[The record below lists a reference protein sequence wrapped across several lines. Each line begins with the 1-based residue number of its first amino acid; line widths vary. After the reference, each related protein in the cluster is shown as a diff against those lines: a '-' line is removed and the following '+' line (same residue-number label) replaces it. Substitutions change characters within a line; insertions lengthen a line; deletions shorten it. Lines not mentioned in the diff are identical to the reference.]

1 MLKWFSNED
10 GAPGQ
15 GALGSPQG
23 GAGAGGGEGG
33 QAALV
38 ELAERLAQT
47 EQLVSQLKE
56 LIREK
61 DGSLRTKDE
70 QLKAEKEACEAKL
83 SKMRL
88 QNKAKVTSLSAQL
101 EELKKGGGAGGQGT
115 PTHSKKGAAEGS
127 EQASRG
133 KILLLRKKVEELEH
147 QLSQRDEELEVKSRE
162 LEDQR
167 QRGADMDAM
176 LVERNR
182 KLSEK
187 EAYIVHLQMGM
198 ATGEQTATPTAQP
211 DTEHRA
217 LPEESGAGSL
227 AELQLLVL
235 SLTRK
240 VGEGDERYSLLQEQ
254 TESLKELLV
263 TEKAAF
269 EDKENMYKQ
278 NIQTFKD
285 IILQKDNK
293 LTEVNQ
299 MHEQEL
305 FKLAAKSDAS
315 ADLEQLLKALK
326 QKLHEKEVVLQGKNQ
341 VIDVLQG
348 EVDSRDQQIKD
359 LVERARRLQVERES
373 LGSKMEAEKHV
384 MRAQLRDL
392 LEKHQGEL
400 RRATECHE
408 AQLAEQEQALRGQL
422 QEELGRTPV
431 SELQTQTQA
440 GSGRD
445 SPATAQR
452 MNELEAQAKLKSEEA
467 SKSEAKFLKM
477 KAWSKSRIRQLE
489 DELRKSQSGRV
500 VPNVTSL
507 RSRITDLEEE
517 REETLWKLEQY
528 DEIKAKNDVLEAKL
542 VVYEEQQRKM
552 ASDLEQVTKR
562 AASQASESGSAD
574 DAQSQV
580 LDWQEMVSEAVTARD
595 RAREEKATMALRMS
609 HMEEERE
616 GLIEDDWFFPGCSD
630 PALASRQQ
638 ELEEELVQARGLTGP
653 HRSGKKMGGTAHQ
666 HSLQED
672 FEFDGKQAF
681 HQDPHSGVSESTA
694 PMEEEGENMG
704 GWWPE
709 YTSPNTGGLRS
720 VVEELELERNQLQE
734 QILGLEDRCQDLEDR
749 LQLQA
754 RIESLQ
760 NESERLQGQLV
771 SLRSQQSRDAEKH
784 HLLVTSLNEQLKG
797 LSDTQECLET
807 SLIEKENTLVKTSE
821 KLELIDSLRDSLKEK
836 EAQHK
841 EVSDKLL
848 QSENNLTEVSAKCST
863 FEKQCSELK
872 TAVADLTHKLS
883 VLKEKT
889 QKQEA
894 TIKTL
899 KNDLDQT
906 NDELDKLNTTHL
918 EERSQLIH
926 NLQSCER
933 EIDNLRDV
941 LSDKDKEILAL
952 SGNMAEYAEQ
962 IMGLKREIKHKDEDL
977 VRIETA
983 LTKSERE
990 AQIIRD
996 SQNSDHQA
1004 LNTRT
1009 ADLVEQLKDAET
1021 ELSKAKEEK
1030 KSRTVEVEELRKQV
1044 EEDKRIILELRGE
1057 IQQHNVGHRNHLL
1070 ECETQISS
1078 LKENVTVASQKLQES
1093 EGLISQL
1100 REASTSSKTLK
1111 DQLQDKEQTYEKE
1124 LKSVEEERHKLRAE
1138 VSKHNDDLK
1147 TLSNQ
1152 LEKQTECHV
1161 QLKKE
1166 VQEKLETI
1174 SSLEEKLRAI
1184 QEEAKVEQQ
1193 KFNTELQVRDSEKEK
1208 LTKDLQVKLENI
1220 SNMKKLLKNLKTEK
1234 QQLQADLKEK
1244 ADELKSQKQLVDE
1257 LNKTS
1262 TAALELNSSLNSQA
1276 NGLREENQRLQQDV
1290 AGKQKSISEM
1300 TDERDSLRSKVS
1312 NFETQHSE
1320 NSKVI
1325 EGLLKDKVELSVRA
1339 NELNKALE
1347 QNKQSISESLFE
1359 KTNECSL
1366 LTKTLREKEET
1377 VARLQVQIDSLNT
1390 QVEQFHHNIAEKEK
1404 SVTDQ
1409 NSQVEAQQSQLSQL
1423 QETMYLLQEQVT
1435 ALKTGLTEKDTVL
1448 QQKSDECSSLQN
1460 KLGQQKKL
1468 LSKLQG
1474 ETKSLKGQCS
1484 QLTQRLEEKEET
1496 FRQITQDCESHK
1508 DELNKRNES
1517 LKSLSS
1523 QLGVMNESSVKLE
1536 SENTEL
1542 KTTLENHEAE
1552 NNKLRH
1558 EMEQRQAEVVGL
1570 HSHFQALSEQN
1581 QQLRA
1586 AYEIR
1591 DKELA
1596 QQMQVTSELDRR
1608 VNVTLE
1614 QNTNLCSQL
1623 NSLTEEK
1630 QIVQQ
1635 ELAVQSESISEL
1647 TKEKNLLLDKL
1658 SNFEMQHSEN
1668 CKIIDGLL
1676 KDKKELSVAVE
1687 ELNKVLEQNKQT
1699 ISESLLDKTNK
1710 CTNLTKLLRGSE
1722 EALEHSQ
1729 DQVDSLITQLD
1740 QLNNNM
1746 TEKEKTIRNQNSQL
1760 EAQQRELSQLQ
1771 ETLALLQEQ
1780 GTALKSGLTEK
1791 DTMLQQKAEEWSSLQ
1806 NKLNQLQGETK
1817 SLEGQCSQLT
1827 QRLEEKEET
1836 FRQMTQDCENH
1847 KDELNQR
1854 NESLKSLSS
1863 QLGVINECSAKLESE
1878 NTELKTTLE
1887 NHAAENKKL
1896 REEMEQRQ
1904 TEILDLRDN
1913 IQALH
1918 EQNVRLKTELKNS
1931 VTEAS
1936 KKLEEI
1942 SVLRA
1947 EISKRD
1953 SYVSN
1958 LTKQLTA
1965 ACSDRDSLGL
1975 NLQQSGESLNQ
1986 LEMFIKQLQ
1995 AKSVEGEG
2003 QMSQAITELQ
2013 TQAQSLQK
2021 SLQDKDVSLHEA
2033 EKRLSLL
2040 REKFT
2045 LESEDFK
2052 TQLNSNAET
2061 MKWLQGDLRNAVE
2074 QSNQLSGRLE
2084 EQEAQLKQKVDD
2096 YVSLRTYVSELE
2108 DSTTQLRGQVDS
2120 LTSESS
2126 LLKETLKE
2134 KVKFILEAQ
2143 STSSAVS
2150 ESLNSKLKTKDT
2162 ECESLKEQ
2170 LSHLQ
2175 ESVLKLNTKDA
2186 ECESLKEQLSHLQ
2199 ESVSKLNSSLSAQSS
2214 EVARLQQALEERGTA
2229 VMDQSKA
2236 LQELQRRADEA
2247 ALFKTQ
2253 FMESTELVSQLQGQ
2267 IQELSTKSASLSQS
2281 AEENQSAFVNLQ
2293 EKYAAH
2299 LEELQEARTMLFQR
2313 AEEMSS
2319 LNKALSDSNC
2329 AVQAAENTI
2338 EVLRNESSLL
2348 RQDLR
2353 QIQTL
2358 NVDLSKQ
2365 KEDALETHQRSTS
2378 TFTVEIE
2385 RLKSQYLHV
2394 AAQVNALTENLEQR
2408 EMSLHA
2414 INSQY
2419 TAQVKQAEHVVSEMN
2434 KLEEQN
2440 KKLREEI
2447 ALSKQE
2453 NQQRLDAAIS
2463 EKERLQQEVQK
2474 LIIERDEHGESYS
2487 SQIQT
2492 MQEQLHLQKQQQSS
2506 SMNEVMEKMVAEK
2519 ERLQVEVSV
2528 KGEEI
2533 TGLKSDIQK
2542 IGKTLQDSEKE
2553 WLSVLDRETQD
2564 KNIIAEQLKS
2574 VENEIKS
2581 KDIKVQALK
2590 QDLDSLHEKLAEA
2603 ATAIRQGSDLLKA
2616 KEVEAS
2622 TSRVQI
2628 ENILVSVQEKDKHNI
2643 ELRQALQDMES
2654 ELRQLEVSKECSDK
2668 DLSVLSLTMSDRL
2681 VALEEEKVSLQTML
2695 KQLRERHQCEV
2706 DSLRGELNKVSELLK
2721 WTECTLNDK
2730 EMGYKG
2736 ENQQN
2741 VLLQEKIQ
2749 HLHAQLQTETENLR
2763 EAGIKQTALLSD
2775 IQTKDEQVSCMT
2787 IQISHQ
2793 KELLAGLSQ
2802 QLREK
2807 DASVAQ
2813 VIESASNERMKYA
2826 EENSN
2831 FLSQLESLENA
2842 QSSSMK
2848 QLENM
2853 SLQLE
2858 ESKAHLSRSQSE
2870 LETKDLEN
2878 GDLVKERDNLNTQL
2892 TKLTKEKEVMKKKLQ
2907 AALVVRK
2914 ELLKKLEDH
2923 EHQIEQ
2929 NVNKGIEIS
2938 GLQDR
2943 LQELTLQAQ
2952 ATTKEHED
2960 IVADI
2965 KRQVHQK
2972 EGEFLE
2978 LAKVLTVRDS
2988 LVEYFE
2994 INMQTLQAKLDEQ
3007 EASLTTALHNLNE
3020 KSIIIDQLNSNI
3032 SEKEEAFEQERSG
3045 MMLKL
3050 EKLQEDM
3057 KKSEE
3062 SLKEDMSSSSATAV
3076 DIENELTKVK
3086 QEKAMMQKKAQAALL
3101 ARKETIKKSQESE
3114 KKYIQ
3119 ELSEL
3124 KDDYKA
3130 LLEQHCQ
3137 QTNDLNAVQLSYDQ
3151 KVSQASV
3158 SQLGEL
3164 ETLRLLV
3171 QERDKTLQDL
3181 NMSLSERE
3189 SQVHASSSYQAE
3201 LETLHF
3207 KLESMSSELANKDK
3221 VLIALE
3227 QKSKALSERMSCTES
3242 QLKKAHAEIK
3252 EKMEELAR
3260 QQQAVE
3266 MAEQQ
3271 HQQEKQT
3278 MVDDHL
3284 VLQNHLGALQA
3295 TVEEL
3300 KHTLEALVGEKESQS
3315 QKCISESKELI
3326 EDRDRMKG
3334 ELENA
3339 LTTIAQQSS
3348 ELQILQNTWA
3358 ETQQQLGEEKEQLKV
3373 ELEKAQSHS
3382 AESQAEMES
3391 HKLHMESLQQ
3401 EKESAFMVI
3410 EQLNCEVAMLD
3421 AQLKEAGKVYE
3432 ELLQKIP
3439 GLQDTSSEHIGVIGK
3454 EVQYLKISPE
3464 EHEMSLKERDDALVI
3479 SQALATEK
3487 EELIAALEQQLQRQ
3501 IHLHE
3506 VAMEKMRTEV
3516 DELQQRS
3523 QEDASKTKDQGNQS
3537 KTALLTRKLQAAL
3550 VSRKEIL
3557 KDNSSLKEQMR
3568 ILSAKNEEIGASSTV
3583 LEMSVTKLKQQKED
3597 LESSV
3602 SSLSKE
3608 KEKLI
3613 AEVDRILNDN
3623 HNLSAACESL
3633 KLTIENITQQKQAF
3647 SCQLESLKDSQTDEL
3662 SEWKSKHT
3670 ELKQEYES
3678 LLQAYENVS
3687 SEMDKMRQLLEG
3699 ARRERQ
3705 EALFKANKS
3714 ESERE
3719 NLEKQVGEMEDE
3731 NEKIKEKMRKF
3742 TQAKQQ
3748 KMEELEEENKK
3759 IRIDLLEFDDK
3770 QKVTVEEL
3778 TIKNNHLEAEIHSL
3792 VESSEALR
3800 RKLTEIQLNN
3810 GSMAEALKEAT
3821 CSLEKWPTDSKACE
3835 QNIQLKLDD
3844 ALILNNSLTAQI
3856 KSQKTELASQQ
3867 EINKLMQKEKETL
3880 SERIKQMQNKH
3891 EKELGEK
3898 DDAISELQEMINRH
3912 SQETISLNEKVR
3924 ILEDDKSI
3932 LQEELENVQEISDKV
3947 KNENEYLEMVILKN
3961 SERIDELTET
3971 VNVLQA
3977 QNTQLS
3983 SQLTESKEKVTQVC
3997 QEKEEQQL
4005 KLVKEFEE
4013 KLKMFQ
4019 RGNEGSRNIKK
4030 ELQELLK
4037 EKHHEINHLQHDS
4050 IKYQELILDLERS
4063 LKSSESAHEQVEKE
4077 LREMTERISSLE
4089 EGRRH
4094 LEAELTTHKNLLN
4107 EAKKDLTNI
4116 SSEKDQLVEVVSE
4129 KNNQSECQVM
4139 ERTKALQHVAEQQKS
4154 IFMEREVIFQQ
4165 HIEELL
4171 GSKERESQVVLE
4183 LKRKIDSQDLQ
4194 MNTLTREAD
4203 TNLAKLAALSS
4214 SPHGTDAVKQWN
4226 DMFLNTLHEKD
4237 SQLLEQGFVITR
4249 FLEDIRVKEKEIT
4262 ELQVTKSRLE
4272 RTLGDYTVAATAQQ
4286 RQLFIMGASNR
4297 ELNETVELLNQQLQE
4312 LSEQVERLEQDRSAL
4327 NIHLTGSVDSTSKM
4341 EFDLQQLE
4349 NTLLDTESQL
4359 LLSQSHGDML
4369 QVAFEKQE
4377 AISLHLK
4384 SLLQNKDAEISS
4396 LLSSRDGQMS
4406 GYLEQLQA
4414 NHRAQV
4420 EGYED
4425 RLTALYYER
4434 EKADKEFRRL
4444 ENKVKSLQ
4452 MKVDKSIQEKE
4463 KMAAQMGT
4471 FRNSMV
4477 SLQTE
4482 RERLMSEY
4490 RMSEARNQ
4498 TVMQGKEGSAEGDL
4512 SATKGLKHE
4521 IRTLLHQMDD
4531 LNSENAML
4539 RAQLIRYREDLN
4551 QVLSLKDSQLK
4562 ELLRK
4567 QQDAIKNLENQK
4579 ATAEKQNR
4587 KTLLELEREGEASD
4601 ALKAE
4606 NSKLQTQVTD
4616 LEANILALNKGMQE
4630 TNKGKVI
4637 ADLQHAVAAKAA
4649 ECNDLQQKL
4658 FAQKVAADDWKGSL
4672 QLLQRETEEK
4682 LGEAED
4688 KYNSELDAFEQEVE
4702 LMRNEKETADQ
4713 RVAELARDLMQTE
4726 QLLSNARVQS
4736 TDLKSQNESLGKAM
4750 AALQNDRD
4758 QLIEDFKILRNRYD
4772 KELRETQGA
4781 MTKVERHLGDTTSEL
4796 ATLAKERHILVQKL
4810 SALESKDA
4818 PSQLTSLVDELSVA
4832 LSEKEGQFQRVSL
4845 ENDTYSSKV
4854 SAFSRSM
4861 ASLQDDRDRLMEEL
4875 AGAKRAFESR
4885 QGLGPEVVG
4894 IANTGES
4901 NSHRSSGIQALQTG
4915 RDGLETKQR
4924 VDELQSALQ
4933 QAQAFKLQTETE
4945 VSGYQAEL
4953 AELRSESSRL
4963 QSECQRLAGER
4974 KETMALVGKDVSD
4987 DPSLTQLQAERTQL
5001 QSHLQRCL
5009 YEIQQRDLHCQQL
5022 NAKLQQVVEE
5032 KGGVSAQLRAVSQT
5046 LRDTQNRC
5054 YWLENQALPNQHHQ
5068 GLAKGAV
5075 SVEVAPGAPQERS
5088 SAVVDME
5095 AMEAG
5100 ELRTRLVE
5108 MEQSVV
5114 QLSESLAEER
5124 TRREAAEEALGLAED
5139 RAKSVDSSPSRTTQR
5154 DFSIQLD
5161 TEEEWEALILNPNEP
5176 LVTRKVKGG
5185 MLACRRWLRGRSLY
5199 CSKLLT
5205 SRARSRYLFLGYLL
5219 ILHVAVLMCLTGAL

>member
-23 GAGAGGGEGG
+23 GGGAGGGEGG

-38 ELAERLAQT
+38 EVVERLAQT
-47 EQLVSQLKE
+47 EQLVAQLKE

-101 EELKKGGGAGGQGT
+101 EELKKGGAAGGGAGGQGT
-115 PTHSKKGAAEGS
+115 PTHSKKGGAEGS

-162 LEDQR
+162 LEAQR

-187 EAYIVHLQMGM
+187 EAYIVHLQTGM
-198 ATGEQTATPTAQP
+198 ATGEQTATPPAQP
-211 DTEHRA
+211 DTEHMA

-293 LTEVNQ
+293 LMEVNQ

-326 QKLHEKEVVLQGKNQ
+326 QKLHEKEEVLQGKNQ

-400 RRATECHE
+400 RRAAECHE
-408 AQLAEQEQALRGQL
+408 AQLAERDQALRGQL

-431 SELQTQTQA
+431 AELQTQTLA
-440 GSGRD
+440 GSGGD

-467 SKSEAKFLKM
+467 SKSEAKFLKI

-500 VPNVTSL
+500 GPDVTSL
-507 RSRITDLEEE
+507 RSRVTDLEEE

-580 LDWQEMVSEAVTARD
+580 LDWQEMVVEAVTARD

-616 GLIEDDWFFPGCSD
+616 V
-630 PALASRQQ
+630 LASRQQ
-638 ELEEELVQARGLTGP
+638 ELEEELVQARGLTGL
-653 HRSGKKMGGTAHQ
+653 HRGGKKMGGTAHQ

-681 HQDPHSGVSESTA
+681 HQDPHSGGSESTT
-694 PMEEEGENMG
+694 PMEEGENMG

-760 NESERLQGQLV
+760 NESERLQGQLA

-821 KLELIDSLRDSLKEK
+821 KLELIDSLRDSLMEK

-841 EVSDKLL
+841 EVADKLL
-848 QSENNLTEVSAKCST
+848 QSENNLTEVSTKCST
-863 FEKQCSELK
+863 FVKQCSELK
-872 TAVADLTHKLS
+872 TSVADLTHKLS
-883 VLKEKT
+883 VLKDKT

-899 KNDLDQT
+899 QNDLDQT

-962 IMGLKREIKHKDEDL
+962 IMVLKQEIQHKEEDL

-990 AQIIRD
+990 AEIIKD
-996 SQNSDHQA
+996 SQNSDQQA
-1004 LNTRT
+1004 LYTRT
-1009 ADLVEQLKDAET
+1009 AELVEQLKDAET
-1021 ELSKAKEEK
+1021 ELIKAKEEK
-1030 KSRTVEVEELRKQV
+1030 ESRTVEVEELRKQV
-1044 EEDKRIILELRGE
+1044 EEDKRTILELRGE

-1078 LKENVTVASQKLQES
+1078 LKEHVTVASQKLQES

-1124 LKSVEEERHKLRAE
+1124 LKSVKEERNKLNAE
-1138 VSKHNDDLK
+1138 VSKHNDDLR

-1152 LEKQTECHV
+1152 LEKQTECQV

-1166 VQEKLETI
+1166 MQEKLETI

-1184 QEEAKVEQQ
+1184 QEEAEVEQQ

-1208 LTKDLQVKLENI
+1208 LAKDLQVKLENI
-1220 SNMKKLLKNLKTEK
+1220 SNMKKLLKNMKTEK

-1244 ADELKSQKQLVDE
+1244 AVELKSQKQLVDE
-1257 LNKTS
+1257 LNKKS
-1262 TAALELNSSLNSQA
+1262 TAALELNSSLNSQK
-1276 NGLREENQRLQQDV
+1276 NGLTEENQRLQQDV

-1300 TDERDSLRSKVS
+1300 TDERESLRNKVS
-1312 NFETQHSE
+1312 DFETQHSE
-1320 NSKVI
+1320 NRKVI
-1325 EGLLKDKVELSVRA
+1325 EGLLKDKEELSVRA
-1339 NELNKALE
+1339 NELNRVLE

-1366 LTKTLREKEET
+1366 LTKTLREREET

-1390 QVEQFHHNIAEKEK
+1390 QVDQFHHNIAEKDK
-1404 SVTDQ
+1404 FVTDQ

-1423 QETMYLLQEQVT
+1423 QETMYLLQEQET
-1435 ALKTGLTEKDTVL
+1435 ALKTGLMEKNTVL

-1484 QLTQRLEEKEET
+1484 QLTQCLEEKEET
-1496 FRQITQDCESHK
+1496 FRQMTQDCENHK
-1508 DELNKRNES
+1508 AELNKRNES

-1523 QLGVMNESSVKLE
+1523 QLGVMNESSAKLE

-1542 KTTLENHEAE
+1542 KTTLENHGAE
-1552 NNKLRH
+1552 NNKLRD

-1570 HSHFQALSEQN
+1570 HSHIQALSEQN

-1596 QQMQVTSELDRR
+1596 QQMHVASELDRR

-1630 QIVQQ
+1630 QTLQQ

-1647 TKEKNLLLDKL
+1647 SKEKNLLQDKL

-1668 CKIIDGLL
+1668 CKMIEGLL

-1687 ELNKVLEQNKQT
+1687 ELNNVLEQNKQT
-1699 ISESLLDKTNK
+1699 VSESLLDKTNK
-1710 CTNLTKLLRGSE
+1710 WTNLTKLLRGSE
-1722 EALEHSQ
+1722 EALAHSQ
-1729 DQVDSLITQLD
+1729 YQVDSLNTQLD
-1740 QLNNNM
+1740 QLNNNI
-1746 TEKEKTIRNQNSQL
+1746 TEKEKTIKNQNSQL

-1771 ETLALLQEQ
+1771 ETLASLQEQ
-1780 GTALKSGLTEK
+1780 GTALKSGLSEK

-1827 QRLEEKEET
+1827 QHLEEKEET

-1863 QLGVINECSAKLESE
+1863 QLGVINESRAKLESE
-1878 NTELKTTLE
+1878 NAELKTTLE
-1887 NHAAENKKL
+1887 NHSAENKKL

-1913 IQALH
+1913 IQALN

-1931 VTEAS
+1931 FTEAS

-1942 SVLRA
+1942 SVLKA
-1947 EISKRD
+1947 EISNRD

-1975 NLQQSGESLNQ
+1975 NLQQRGESLKQ
-1986 LEMFIKQLQ
+1986 QEMFIKQLQ
-1995 AKSVEGEG
+1995 TKSVEGEG

-2052 TQLNSNAET
+2052 TQLNSSAET
-2061 MKWLQGDLRNAVE
+2061 MKQLQGDLRNAVE

-2162 ECESLKEQ
+2162 ECERLKEQ
-2170 LSHLQ
+2170 VSYLQ
-2175 ESVLKLNTKDA
+2175 ESVLKLNTKEA
-2186 ECESLKEQLSHLQ
+2186 ECECLKEQLSHLQ

-2214 EVARLQQALEERGTA
+2214 EVAQLQQALEERETA

-2253 FMESTELVSQLQGQ
+2253 FMESTELVSQLQDQ

-2293 EKYAAH
+2293 EKYATH
-2299 LEELQEARTMLFQR
+2299 LEELQEARTMLSQR

-2319 LNKALSDSNC
+2319 LNKSLSESNST
-2329 AVQAAENTI
+2329 VQAAECTI

-2365 KEDALETHQRSTS
+2365 KEDALATHQRSTS

-2419 TAQVKQAEHVVSEMN
+2419 TAQVKQAEQVVSEMQ

-2474 LIIERDEHGESYS
+2474 LIIERDEHGKSYS

-2492 MQEQLHLQKQQQSS
+2492 MQEQLYLQKQQQSS

-2542 IGKTLQDSEKE
+2542 IGQTLQDSEKE
-2553 WLSVLDRETQD
+2553 WLSVLDREKQD
-2564 KNIIAEQLKS
+2564 KYLIAEQLKS

-2581 KDIKVQALK
+2581 KDFKVQALK

-2622 TSRVQI
+2622 TSRVQT
-2628 ENILVSVQEKDKHNI
+2628 ENILVSVKEKEEHNI

-2681 VALEEEKVSLQTML
+2681 VALEEENVSLQTML

-2706 DSLRGELNKVSELLK
+2706 DSLRGELNEVSELLK
-2721 WTECTLNDK
+2721 RTECTLNDK
-2730 EMGYKG
+2730 EMCYQGK
-2736 ENQQN
+2736 NQQN
-2741 VLLQEKIQ
+2741 VLFQENIQ

-2775 IQTKDEQVSCMT
+2775 IQMKDEKVSCMT

-2802 QLREK
+2802 QLMEK

-2848 QLENM
+2848 QLEHM
-2853 SLQLE
+2853 FLQLE

-2878 GDLVKERDNLNTQL
+2878 GDLVKEKDHLNTQL

-2914 ELLKKLEDH
+2914 ELLKKLEEH
-2923 EHQIEQ
+2923 EHQLEQ

-2960 IVADI
+2960 IVADV
-2965 KRQVHQK
+2965 KRQVNQK
-2972 EGEFLE
+2972 EGELLE

-2988 LVEYFE
+2988 LVEHFE

-3020 KSIIIDQLNSNI
+3020 KSIIVDQLNSII
-3032 SEKEEAFEQERSG
+3032 SEKDEAFEQERSG
-3045 MMLKL
+3045 MMLRL

-3057 KKSEE
+3057 RKSEE

-3101 ARKETIKKSQESE
+3101 ARKETIRKSQESE
-3114 KKYIQ
+3114 KKYTQ

-3151 KVSQASV
+3151 KVKTFEEISQASV

-3181 NMSLSERE
+3181 NISLSERE
-3189 SQVHASSSYQAE
+3189 SQVHASYQAE

-3242 QLKKAHAEIK
+3242 QLEKAHAEIK

-3266 MAEQQ
+3266 IAEQQ

-3284 VLQNHLGALQA
+3284 VLQNQLGPLQA

-3315 QKCISESKELI
+3315 HKFISETKELI

-3358 ETQQQLGEEKEQLKV
+3358 ETQQQLDEEKEQLKV

-3421 AQLKEAGKVYE
+3421 AQLKEAGKVHE

-3439 GLQDTSSEHIGVIGK
+3439 GLQDKSSEQIGVIGK
-3454 EVQYLKISPE
+3454 EVQYLNKISPE

-3479 SQALATEK
+3479 SQSLATEK

-3583 LEMSVTKLKQQKED
+3583 LEMSVAKLKQQKED

-3602 SSLSKE
+3602 SSLSRE

-3613 AEVDRILNDN
+3613 AEVDCILNDN

-3705 EALFKANKS
+3705 EALVKAHKS
-3714 ESERE
+3714 EAERE

-3731 NEKIKEKMRKF
+3731 NEKINEKMRKF
-3742 TQAKQQ
+3742 TKAKQL
-3748 KMEELEEENKK
+3748 KMEELEEENKQ

-3770 QKVTVEEL
+3770 QKATVEEL

-3810 GSMAEALKEAT
+3810 DSLAEALKEAT
-3821 CSLEKWPTDSKACE
+3821 CSLEKWPTESKACE
-3835 QNIQLKLDD
+3835 QNMQLKLDD

-3856 KSQKTELASQQ
+3856 ESQKTELASQQ

-3880 SERIKQMQNKH
+3880 SERLKQMQNKH

-3912 SQETISLNEKVR
+3912 SQETTSLNEKVR

-3947 KNENEYLEMVILKN
+3947 KNENEYLEIVILKN
-3961 SERIDELTET
+3961 AERIDELTET

-3983 SQLTESKEKVTQVC
+3983 SQLTESKEKATQVC

-4063 LKSSESAHEQVEKE
+4063 LKASESAHEQVEKE
-4077 LREMTERISSLE
+4077 LREMTERISCLE

-4154 IFMEREVIFQQ
+4154 IFMEREVILQQ

-4171 GSKERESQVVLE
+4171 GSKEKESQVVLE

-4194 MNTLTREAD
+4194 MNTLKREAD

-4214 SPHGTDAVKQWN
+4214 SPQGTDAVKQWN

-4249 FLEDIRVKEKEIT
+4249 FLEDIRVKEKEMT

-4312 LSEQVERLEQDRSAL
+4312 LSDQVERLEQDRSAL
-4327 NIHLTGSVDSTSKM
+4327 NRHLTGSVDSTSKM

-4359 LLSQSHGDML
+4359 LLSQSHSDML
-4369 QVAFEKQE
+4369 QVDSEKQE

-4452 MKVDKSIQEKE
+4452 MKVDKSIQEKD
-4463 KMAAQMGT
+4463 KMAAQMET

-4587 KTLLELEREGEASD
+4587 KTLLELEREGQASD
-4601 ALKAE
+4601 DLKAA

-4616 LEANILALNKGMQE
+4616 LEANILALNKGLQE

-4672 QLLQRETEEK
+4672 QLLERETEKK

-4726 QLLSNARVQS
+4726 KLLSDARVQS

-4772 KELRETQGA
+4772 EELRETQGA
-4781 MTKVERHLGDTTSEL
+4781 LTKVERHLGDTTSEL

-4832 LSEKEGQFQRVSL
+4832 LSEKEGQLQRVSL

-4885 QGLGPEVVG
+4885 QGLGPEVVD

-4915 RDGLETKQR
+4915 RDGL
-4924 VDELQSALQ
+4924 
-4933 QAQAFKLQTETE
+4933 
-4945 VSGYQAEL
+4945 VSH
-4953 AELRSESSRL
+4953 
-4963 QSECQRLAGER
+4963 
-4974 KETMALVGKDVSD
+4974 
-4987 DPSLTQLQAERTQL
+4987 QL
-5001 QSHLQRCL
+5001 
-5009 YEIQQRDLHCQQL
+5009 
-5022 NAKLQQVVEE
+5022 
-5032 KGGVSAQLRAVSQT
+5032 
-5046 LRDTQNRC
+5046 
-5054 YWLENQALPNQHHQ
+5054 
-5068 GLAKGAV
+5068 
-5075 SVEVAPGAPQERS
+5075 
-5088 SAVVDME
+5088 
-5095 AMEAG
+5095 
-5100 ELRTRLVE
+5100 
-5108 MEQSVV
+5108 
-5114 QLSESLAEER
+5114 
-5124 TRREAAEEALGLAED
+5124 
-5139 RAKSVDSSPSRTTQR
+5139 
-5154 DFSIQLD
+5154 
-5161 TEEEWEALILNPNEP
+5161 
-5176 LVTRKVKGG
+5176 
-5185 MLACRRWLRGRSLY
+5185 
-5199 CSKLLT
+5199 
-5205 SRARSRYLFLGYLL
+5205 
-5219 ILHVAVLMCLTGAL
+5219 

>member
-1 MLKWFSNED
+1 
-10 GAPGQ
+10 
-15 GALGSPQG
+15 
-23 GAGAGGGEGG
+23 
-33 QAALV
+33 
-38 ELAERLAQT
+38 
-47 EQLVSQLKE
+47 
-56 LIREK
+56 
-61 DGSLRTKDE
+61 
-70 QLKAEKEACEAKL
+70 
-83 SKMRL
+83 
-88 QNKAKVTSLSAQL
+88 
-101 EELKKGGGAGGQGT
+101 
-115 PTHSKKGAAEGS
+115 
-127 EQASRG
+127 
-133 KILLLRKKVEELEH
+133 
-147 QLSQRDEELEVKSRE
+147 
-162 LEDQR
+162 
-167 QRGADMDAM
+167 
-176 LVERNR
+176 
-182 KLSEK
+182 
-187 EAYIVHLQMGM
+187 
-198 ATGEQTATPTAQP
+198 
-211 DTEHRA
+211 
-217 LPEESGAGSL
+217 
-227 AELQLLVL
+227 
-235 SLTRK
+235 
-240 VGEGDERYSLLQEQ
+240 
-254 TESLKELLV
+254 
-263 TEKAAF
+263 
-269 EDKENMYKQ
+269 
-278 NIQTFKD
+278 
-285 IILQKDNK
+285 
-293 LTEVNQ
+293 
-299 MHEQEL
+299 
-305 FKLAAKSDAS
+305 
-315 ADLEQLLKALK
+315 
-326 QKLHEKEVVLQGKNQ
+326 
-341 VIDVLQG
+341 
-348 EVDSRDQQIKD
+348 
-359 LVERARRLQVERES
+359 
-373 LGSKMEAEKHV
+373 
-384 MRAQLRDL
+384 
-392 LEKHQGEL
+392 
-400 RRATECHE
+400 
-408 AQLAEQEQALRGQL
+408 
-422 QEELGRTPV
+422 
-431 SELQTQTQA
+431 
-440 GSGRD
+440 
-445 SPATAQR
+445 
-452 MNELEAQAKLKSEEA
+452 
-467 SKSEAKFLKM
+467 
-477 KAWSKSRIRQLE
+477 
-489 DELRKSQSGRV
+489 
-500 VPNVTSL
+500 
-507 RSRITDLEEE
+507 
-517 REETLWKLEQY
+517 
-528 DEIKAKNDVLEAKL
+528 
-542 VVYEEQQRKM
+542 
-552 ASDLEQVTKR
+552 
-562 AASQASESGSAD
+562 
-574 DAQSQV
+574 
-580 LDWQEMVSEAVTARD
+580 MVSEAVTARD

-616 GLIEDDWFFPGCSD
+616 
-630 PALASRQQ
+630 ALASRQQ

-653 HRSGKKMGGTAHQ
+653 HRGGKKMGGTAHQ

-681 HQDPHSGVSESTA
+681 HQDPHSGGSESTT

-704 GWWPE
+704 
-709 YTSPNTGGLRS
+709 GGLRS

-760 NESERLQGQLV
+760 NESERLQGQLA

-784 HLLVTSLNEQLKG
+784 HLLVTSLNEQLIG

-821 KLELIDSLRDSLKEK
+821 KLELIDSLRDSLMEK

-841 EVSDKLL
+841 EVADKLL
-848 QSENNLTEVSAKCST
+848 QSENNLTEVSTKCST

-899 KNDLDQT
+899 QNDLDQT

-941 LSDKDKEILAL
+941 LSDKDKEIFAL
-952 SGNMAEYAEQ
+952 LGNMAEYAEQ
-962 IMGLKREIKHKDEDL
+962 IMVLKQEIKHKEEDL

-996 SQNSDHQA
+996 SQNSDQQA

-1009 ADLVEQLKDAET
+1009 AELVEQLKDAET

-1030 KSRTVEVEELRKQV
+1030 ESRTVEVEELRKQV
-1044 EEDKRIILELRGE
+1044 EEDKRTILELRGE
-1057 IQQHNVGHRNHLL
+1057 IQQHNVDHRNHLL

-1078 LKENVTVASQKLQES
+1078 LKEHVTVASQKLQES

-1100 REASTSSKTLK
+1100 REASTSCKTLK

-1124 LKSVEEERHKLRAE
+1124 LKSVKEERNKLRAE

-1152 LEKQTECHV
+1152 LEKQTECQV

-1174 SSLEEKLRAI
+1174 SSLDEKLRAI
-1184 QEEAKVEQQ
+1184 QEEAEVEQQ
-1193 KFNTELQVRDSEKEK
+1193 KCNTELQVRDSEKEK
-1208 LTKDLQVKLENI
+1208 LAKDLQVKLENI
-1220 SNMKKLLKNLKTEK
+1220 SNMKKLLNNMKTEK

-1244 ADELKSQKQLVDE
+1244 VDELKSQKQLVDE
-1257 LNKTS
+1257 LNTKS

-1276 NGLREENQRLQQDV
+1276 NGLREENQRLQQDI

-1300 TDERDSLRSKVS
+1300 TDERDFLRSKVS
-1312 NFETQHSE
+1312 DFETQHSE
-1320 NSKVI
+1320 NSEVI
-1325 EGLLKDKVELSVRA
+1325 EGLLKDKEELSVRA
-1339 NELNKALE
+1339 NELNKVME
-1347 QNKQSISESLFE
+1347 QNKQSISKSLFE

-1390 QVEQFHHNIAEKEK
+1390 QVEQFHLNIAEKEK

-1423 QETMYLLQEQVT
+1423 QETMYLLQEQET

-1448 QQKSDECSSLQN
+1448 QHKSDECSSLQN

-1496 FRQITQDCESHK
+1496 FRQMTQDCENHK
-1508 DELNKRNES
+1508 DELNQRNES

-1523 QLGVMNESSVKLE
+1523 QLGVMNESSAKLE

-1542 KTTLENHEAE
+1542 KTTLENHAAE
-1552 NNKLRH
+1552 NNKLRE

-1570 HSHFQALSEQN
+1570 HSHIQALSEQN

-1596 QQMQVTSELDRR
+1596 QQMQVASELDRR

-1630 QIVQQ
+1630 QILQQ

-1647 TKEKNLLLDKL
+1647 SKEKNLLQDKL
-1658 SNFEMQHSEN
+1658 SNFAMQHSEN
-1668 CKIIDGLL
+1668 CKIIEGLL
-1676 KDKKELSVAVE
+1676 EDKKDLSVAVE

-1699 ISESLLDKTNK
+1699 VSESLLDKTNT

-1722 EALEHSQ
+1722 EALAHSQ
-1729 DQVDSLITQLD
+1729 DQVDSLNTQLD

-1806 NKLNQLQGETK
+1806 NKLNELQGETK

-1863 QLGVINECSAKLESE
+1863 QLGVMNESSAKLESE

-1887 NHAAENKKL
+1887 NHAAENNKL
-1896 REEMEQRQ
+1896 RQEMEQRQ
-1904 TEILDLRDN
+1904 AEILDLKDN
-1913 IQALH
+1913 IQALN

-1942 SVLRA
+1942 SVLKA
-1947 EISKRD
+1947 EFSNRD

-1965 ACSDRDSLGL
+1965 ACLDRDSLGL
-1975 NLQQSGESLNQ
+1975 NLQQKGESLKQ
-1986 LEMFIKQLQ
+1986 QEMFIKQLQ

-2021 SLQDKDVSLHEA
+2021 SLQDRDVSLHEA

-2052 TQLNSNAET
+2052 TQLNSSAET
-2061 MKWLQGDLRNAVE
+2061 MKQLQGDLRNAVE

-2126 LLKETLKE
+2126 LLEETLKE

-2162 ECESLKEQ
+2162 ECERLKEQ

-2186 ECESLKEQLSHLQ
+2186 ECESLKEQYSHLQ

-2214 EVARLQQALEERGTA
+2214 EVARLQQALEERGTV
-2229 VMDQSKA
+2229 VMDQSKS
-2236 LQELQRRADEA
+2236 LQELQRRADKA

-2281 AEENQSAFVNLQ
+2281 AEQNQSAFVNVQ

-2299 LEELQEARTMLFQR
+2299 LEELREARTMLSQR

-2319 LNKALSDSNC
+2319 LNKALIDSNG
-2329 AVQAAENTI
+2329 AVQAAESTI

-2365 KEDALETHQRSTS
+2365 KEDALATHQRSTT

-2419 TAQVKQAEHVVSEMN
+2419 TAQVKQAEHVISEMQ

-2440 KKLREEI
+2440 NKLREEI

-2474 LIIERDEHGESYS
+2474 LIIERDEHDKSYS

-2506 SMNEVMEKMVAEK
+2506 SVNEVMEKMVAEK

-2542 IGKTLQDSEKE
+2542 IGQTLQDSEKE

-2564 KNIIAEQLKS
+2564 KNLIAEQLKS

-2581 KDIKVQALK
+2581 KDFKVQALK
-2590 QDLDSLHEKLAEA
+2590 QDLDSLHEKLSEA

-2622 TSRVQI
+2622 SSRVQI

-2668 DLSVLSLTMSDRL
+2668 DLSVLSLTMSDRV

-2695 KQLRERHQCEV
+2695 KQLRERHQCEL

-2721 WTECTLNDK
+2721 RTECTLNDK
-2730 EMGYKG
+2730 EMGYRG

-2749 HLHAQLQTETENLR
+2749 HLHAQLRTETENLR

-2831 FLSQLESLENA
+2831 FLSQLDSLENA

-2848 QLENM
+2848 QLEHM

-2858 ESKAHLSRSQSE
+2858 ESKGHLSRSQSE

-2878 GDLVKERDNLNTQL
+2878 GDLVKEKDHLNTQL

-2914 ELLKKLEDH
+2914 ELLKKLEEH

-2929 NVNKGIEIS
+2929 NVNKGMEIS

-2952 ATTKEHED
+2952 ATAKEHED

-2965 KRQVHQK
+2965 KQQVHQK

-2988 LVEYFE
+2988 LVEHFE

-3007 EASLTTALHNLNE
+3007 EASLTTALHHLNE

-3045 MMLKL
+3045 MMLRL

-3114 KKYIQ
+3114 KKYTQ

-3137 QTNDLNAVQLSYDQ
+3137 QTNDLYAVQLSYDQ
-3151 KVSQASV
+3151 KVKKFEEISQASV

-3181 NMSLSERE
+3181 NISLSERE
-3189 SQVHASSSYQAE
+3189 SQVHDSSSYQAE

-3242 QLKKAHAEIK
+3242 QLEKAHAEIK

-3260 QQQAVE
+3260 QQQAME

-3284 VLQNHLGALQA
+3284 VLQNQLGALQA

-3300 KHTLEALVGEKESQS
+3300 KHTLEALVGEKESQLH
-3315 QKCISESKELI
+3315 KFISESKELI
-3326 EDRDRMKG
+3326 EDRDRVKG

-3401 EKESAFMVI
+3401 EKESAYMVI

-3421 AQLKEAGKVYE
+3421 AQLKEAGKVHE

-3439 GLQDTSSEHIGVIGK
+3439 GLQDKSSEQIGVIGK

-3557 KDNSSLKEQMR
+3557 KDNSSLKEQIR
-3568 ILSAKNEEIGASSTV
+3568 ILSAKNEEIGAPSIV
-3583 LEMSVTKLKQQKED
+3583 LETSVAKLKQQKED

-3705 EALFKANKS
+3705 EALFKAHKS

-3742 TQAKQQ
+3742 TKAKQQ

-3770 QKVTVEEL
+3770 QKATVEEL

-3810 GSMAEALKEAT
+3810 GSLAEALKEAT
-3821 CSLEKWPTDSKACE
+3821 CSLEKWPTESKACE
-3835 QNIQLKLDD
+3835 QNMQLKLDD

-3856 KSQKTELASQQ
+3856 ESQKTELASQQ

-3912 SQETISLNEKVR
+3912 SQEIISLNEKVR

-3947 KNENEYLEMVILKN
+3947 KHENEYLEIVILKN
-3961 SERIDELTET
+3961 AERIDELTET

-3983 SQLTESKEKVTQVC
+3983 SQLTESKEKATQVC

-4063 LKSSESAHEQVEKE
+4063 LKASESAHEQVEKE
-4077 LREMTERISSLE
+4077 LREMTERISCLE

-4154 IFMEREVIFQQ
+4154 IFMEREVILQQ

-4171 GSKERESQVVLE
+4171 GSKEKESQVVLE

-4194 MNTLTREAD
+4194 MNTLKREAD

-4214 SPHGTDAVKQWN
+4214 SPQGTDAVKQWN

-4249 FLEDIRVKEKEIT
+4249 FLEDIRVKEKEVT

-4312 LSEQVERLEQDRSAL
+4312 LSEQVDRLEQDRCVL
-4327 NIHLTGSVDSTSKM
+4327 NRHLTGSVDSTSKM

-4359 LLSQSHGDML
+4359 LLSQSHSDML
-4369 QVAFEKQE
+4369 QVDFEKQE

-4420 EGYED
+4420 KGYED

-4463 KMAAQMGT
+4463 KMAAQMET

-4551 QVLSLKDSQLK
+4551 RVLSLKDSQLK

-4587 KTLLELEREGEASD
+4587 KTLLELEREGEASG
-4601 ALKAE
+4601 AFKAE

-4616 LEANILALNKGMQE
+4616 LEANILSLNKGLQE

-4658 FAQKVAADDWKGSL
+4658 FVQKVAADDWKGSL
-4672 QLLQRETEEK
+4672 QLLERETEKK

-4713 RVAELARDLMQTE
+4713 RLAELARDLMHTE

-4750 AALQNDRD
+4750 AALRNDRD
-4758 QLIEDFKILRNRYD
+4758 QLIEDFKILQNRYD
-4772 KELRETQGA
+4772 EELRETQGA
-4781 MTKVERHLGDTTSEL
+4781 MTKVERCLGDTTSEL

-4832 LSEKEGQFQRVSL
+4832 LSEKEGQLQRVSL
-4845 ENDTYSSKV
+4845 ENNTYSSKV

-4885 QGLGPEVVG
+4885 QGLGPEVVD

-4901 NSHRSSGIQALQTG
+4901 NSHRSSGIQVLQTG
-4915 RDGLETKQR
+4915 RDVLETRQR

-4953 AELRSESSRL
+4953 AELR
-4963 QSECQRLAGER
+4963 
-4974 KETMALVGKDVSD
+4974 
-4987 DPSLTQLQAERTQL
+4987 
-5001 QSHLQRCL
+5001 
-5009 YEIQQRDLHCQQL
+5009 
-5022 NAKLQQVVEE
+5022 
-5032 KGGVSAQLRAVSQT
+5032 
-5046 LRDTQNRC
+5046 
-5054 YWLENQALPNQHHQ
+5054 
-5068 GLAKGAV
+5068 
-5075 SVEVAPGAPQERS
+5075 
-5088 SAVVDME
+5088 
-5095 AMEAG
+5095 
-5100 ELRTRLVE
+5100 
-5108 MEQSVV
+5108 
-5114 QLSESLAEER
+5114 
-5124 TRREAAEEALGLAED
+5124 
-5139 RAKSVDSSPSRTTQR
+5139 
-5154 DFSIQLD
+5154 
-5161 TEEEWEALILNPNEP
+5161 
-5176 LVTRKVKGG
+5176 
-5185 MLACRRWLRGRSLY
+5185 
-5199 CSKLLT
+5199 
-5205 SRARSRYLFLGYLL
+5205 
-5219 ILHVAVLMCLTGAL
+5219 

>member
-23 GAGAGGGEGG
+23 GGGAGGGEGG

-38 ELAERLAQT
+38 EVAERLAQT
-47 EQLVSQLKE
+47 EQLVAQLKE

-101 EELKKGGGAGGQGT
+101 EELKKGGAAGGGAGGQGT
-115 PTHSKKGAAEGS
+115 PTHSKKGGAEGS

-162 LEDQR
+162 LEAQR

-187 EAYIVHLQMGM
+187 EAYTVHLQTGM
-198 ATGEQTATPTAQP
+198 ATGEQTATPPAQP
-211 DTEHRA
+211 DTEHMA
-217 LPEESGAGSL
+217 LSEESGAGSL

-293 LTEVNQ
+293 LMEVNQ

-326 QKLHEKEVVLQGKNQ
+326 QKLHEKEEVLQGKNQ

-400 RRATECHE
+400 RRAAECHE
-408 AQLAEQEQALRGQL
+408 AQLAEREQALRGQL

-431 SELQTQTQA
+431 AELQNQTQA
-440 GSGRD
+440 GSCGD

-467 SKSEAKFLKM
+467 SKSEAKFLKI

-500 VPNVTSL
+500 GPDVTSL
-507 RSRITDLEEE
+507 RSRVTDLEEE

-616 GLIEDDWFFPGCSD
+616 V
-630 PALASRQQ
+630 LASRQQ
-638 ELEEELVQARGLTGP
+638 ELEEELVQARGLTGL
-653 HRSGKKMGGTAHQ
+653 HRGGKKMGGAAHQ

-681 HQDPHSGVSESTA
+681 HQDPHSGGSESTT
-694 PMEEEGENMG
+694 PMEEGENMG

-760 NESERLQGQLV
+760 NESERLQGQLA

-821 KLELIDSLRDSLKEK
+821 KLELIDSLRDSLMEK

-841 EVSDKLL
+841 EVADKLL
-848 QSENNLTEVSAKCST
+848 QSENNLTEVSTKCST

-872 TAVADLTHKLS
+872 TLVADLTHKLS

-894 TIKTL
+894 TINTL
-899 KNDLDQT
+899 QNDLDQT

-962 IMGLKREIKHKDEDL
+962 IMVLKQEIKHKEEDL

-990 AQIIRD
+990 AEIIKD
-996 SQNSDHQA
+996 SQNSDQQA
-1004 LNTRT
+1004 LYTRT
-1009 ADLVEQLKDAET
+1009 AELVEQLKDAET

-1030 KSRTVEVEELRKQV
+1030 ESRTVEVEELRKQV
-1044 EEDKRIILELRGE
+1044 EEDKRTILELRGE

-1078 LKENVTVASQKLQES
+1078 LKEHVTVASQKLQES

-1100 REASTSSKTLK
+1100 REASTSCKTLK

-1124 LKSVEEERHKLRAE
+1124 LKSVKEERNKLNAE
-1138 VSKHNDDLK
+1138 VSKHNDGLK

-1152 LEKQTECHV
+1152 LEKQTECQV

-1166 VQEKLETI
+1166 MQEKLETI

-1184 QEEAKVEQQ
+1184 QEEAEVEQQ
-1193 KFNTELQVRDSEKEK
+1193 KFNTELQVRDSEKKK
-1208 LTKDLQVKLENI
+1208 LAKDLQVKLENI
-1220 SNMKKLLKNLKTEK
+1220 SNMKKLLKNMKTEK

-1262 TAALELNSSLNSQA
+1262 TAALELNSSLNSQK

-1300 TDERDSLRSKVS
+1300 TDERDSLRNKVS
-1312 NFETQHSE
+1312 DFETQHSE
-1320 NSKVI
+1320 NRKVI
-1325 EGLLKDKVELSVRA
+1325 EGLLKDKEELSVRA
-1339 NELNKALE
+1339 NELNRVLE

-1359 KTNECSL
+1359 KTNECIL
-1366 LTKTLREKEET
+1366 LTKTLREREET

-1390 QVEQFHHNIAEKEK
+1390 QVEQFHHKIAEKEK
-1404 SVTDQ
+1404 FVTDQ

-1423 QETMYLLQEQVT
+1423 QETMYLLQEQET

-1484 QLTQRLEEKEET
+1484 QLTQCLEEKEET
-1496 FRQITQDCESHK
+1496 FRQMTQDCENHK
-1508 DELNKRNES
+1508 AELNKRNES

-1542 KTTLENHEAE
+1542 KTTLENHGAE

-1570 HSHFQALSEQN
+1570 HSHIQALSEQN

-1591 DKELA
+1591 DQELA
-1596 QQMQVTSELDRR
+1596 QQMHVASELDRR

-1630 QIVQQ
+1630 QILQQ
-1635 ELAVQSESISEL
+1635 ELALQSESISEL
-1647 TKEKNLLLDKL
+1647 SKEKNLLKDKL

-1668 CKIIDGLL
+1668 CKMIEGLL
-1676 KDKKELSVAVE
+1676 KDKNELSVAVE
-1687 ELNKVLEQNKQT
+1687 ELNNVLEQNKQT
-1699 ISESLLDKTNK
+1699 VSESLLDKTNK

-1722 EALEHSQ
+1722 EALAHSQ
-1729 DQVDSLITQLD
+1729 DQVYSLNTQLD
-1740 QLNNNM
+1740 QLNNNI
-1746 TEKEKTIRNQNSQL
+1746 TENEKTIRNQNSQL

-1771 ETLALLQEQ
+1771 ETVALLQEQ
-1780 GTALKSGLTEK
+1780 GTALKSGLSEK

-1827 QRLEEKEET
+1827 QHLEEKEET

-1863 QLGVINECSAKLESE
+1863 QLGVINESSAKLESE

-1896 REEMEQRQ
+1896 REEMEHRQ

-1913 IQALH
+1913 IQALN

-1942 SVLRA
+1942 SVLKA
-1947 EISKRD
+1947 EISNRD

-1975 NLQQSGESLNQ
+1975 NLQQRGESLKQ
-1986 LEMFIKQLQ
+1986 QEMFINQLQ
-1995 AKSVEGEG
+1995 TKSVEGEG

-2033 EKRLSLL
+2033 EKQLSLL

-2052 TQLNSNAET
+2052 TQLNSSAET
-2061 MKWLQGDLRNAVE
+2061 MKQLQGDLRNAVE

-2108 DSTTQLRGQVDS
+2108 DSTTRLRGQVDS

-2175 ESVLKLNTKDA
+2175 ESVSKLNTKDA
-2186 ECESLKEQLSHLQ
+2186 ECECLKEQLSHLQ

-2253 FMESTELVSQLQGQ
+2253 FMESTELVSQLQDQ

-2293 EKYAAH
+2293 EKYATH
-2299 LEELQEARTMLFQR
+2299 LEELQEARTMLSQR

-2319 LNKALSDSNC
+2319 LNKSLSESNST
-2329 AVQAAENTI
+2329 VQAAESTI

-2365 KEDALETHQRSTS
+2365 KEDALATHQRSTS

-2408 EMSLHA
+2408 EMSIHA

-2419 TAQVKQAEHVVSEMN
+2419 TAQVKQAEHVVSEMQ

-2474 LIIERDEHGESYS
+2474 LIIERDEHGKSYS

-2492 MQEQLHLQKQQQSS
+2492 MQEQLHLQTQQQSS

-2542 IGKTLQDSEKE
+2542 IGQTLQDSEKE

-2564 KNIIAEQLKS
+2564 KYLIAEQLKS
-2574 VENEIKS
+2574 VENEMKS
-2581 KDIKVQALK
+2581 KDFKVQALK

-2622 TSRVQI
+2622 TSRVQT
-2628 ENILVSVQEKDKHNI
+2628 ENILVSVKEKDKHNI

-2681 VALEEEKVSLQTML
+2681 VALEEENVSLQTML

-2706 DSLRGELNKVSELLK
+2706 DSLRGELNEVSEMLK
-2721 WTECTLNDK
+2721 RTECTLNDK
-2730 EMGYKG
+2730 EMGYQGK
-2736 ENQQN
+2736 NQQN
-2741 VLLQEKIQ
+2741 VLFQENIQ

-2775 IQTKDEQVSCMT
+2775 IQTKDEQVRCMT

-2848 QLENM
+2848 HHEHM
-2853 SLQLE
+2853 FSQLE

-2870 LETKDLEN
+2870 LETKDLLN
-2878 GDLVKERDNLNTQL
+2878 GDLVKEKDHLNTQL
-2892 TKLTKEKEVMKKKLQ
+2892 TKLTKEKEVLKKKLQ

-2914 ELLKKLEDH
+2914 ELLKKLEEH

-2965 KRQVHQK
+2965 KWQVNQK
-2972 EGEFLE
+2972 EGELLE

-2988 LVEYFE
+2988 LVEHFE

-3020 KSIIIDQLNSNI
+3020 KSIIIDQLNSII
-3032 SEKEEAFEQERSG
+3032 SEKDEAFEQEKSG
-3045 MMLKL
+3045 MMLRL

-3057 KKSEE
+3057 RKSEE

-3086 QEKAMMQKKAQAALL
+3086 KEKAMMQKKAQAALL

-3114 KKYIQ
+3114 KKLTQ

-3151 KVSQASV
+3151 KVRKFEEISQASV

-3181 NMSLSERE
+3181 NISLSERE
-3189 SQVHASSSYQAE
+3189 SQVHASSYQAE

-3242 QLKKAHAEIK
+3242 QLEKAHAEIK

-3266 MAEQQ
+3266 MAEQL

-3284 VLQNHLGALQA
+3284 VLQNQLGPLQT

-3315 QKCISESKELI
+3315 HKFISESKELI

-3391 HKLHMESLQQ
+3391 LKLHMESLQQ

-3421 AQLKEAGKVYE
+3421 AQLKEAGKVHE

-3439 GLQDTSSEHIGVIGK
+3439 DLQDKSSEQIGVIGK
-3454 EVQYLKISPE
+3454 EVQYLQISPE

-3479 SQALATEK
+3479 SQSLATEK

-3557 KDNSSLKEQMR
+3557 KDNSSLKEQMC

-3583 LEMSVTKLKQQKED
+3583 LEMSVAKLKQQKED

-3602 SSLSKE
+3602 SSLSRE

-3705 EALFKANKS
+3705 EALVKAHKS
-3714 ESERE
+3714 EAERK

-3742 TQAKQQ
+3742 TKAKQL
-3748 KMEELEEENKK
+3748 KMEELEEENKQ

-3770 QKVTVEEL
+3770 QEATVEEL

-3810 GSMAEALKEAT
+3810 GSLTEALKEAT
-3821 CSLEKWPTDSKACE
+3821 CSLEKWPTESKACE
-3835 QNIQLKLDD
+3835 QNMQLKLDD

-3856 KSQKTELASQQ
+3856 ESQKTELASQQ
-3867 EINKLMQKEKETL
+3867 EINKLMQKGKETL

-3912 SQETISLNEKVR
+3912 SQETTSLNEKVR

-3947 KNENEYLEMVILKN
+3947 KNENEYLEIVILKN
-3961 SERIDELTET
+3961 AERIDELTET

-3983 SQLTESKEKVTQVC
+3983 SQLTESKEKATQVC

-4063 LKSSESAHEQVEKE
+4063 LKASESAHEQVEKE
-4077 LREMTERISSLE
+4077 LREMTERISCLE

-4154 IFMEREVIFQQ
+4154 IFMEREVILQQ

-4171 GSKERESQVVLE
+4171 GSKEKESQVVLE

-4194 MNTLTREAD
+4194 MNTLKREAD

-4214 SPHGTDAVKQWN
+4214 SPQGTDAVKQWN

-4312 LSEQVERLEQDRSAL
+4312 LSDQVERLEQDRSAL
-4327 NIHLTGSVDSTSKM
+4327 NRHLTGSVDSTSKM

-4359 LLSQSHGDML
+4359 LLSQSHSDML
-4369 QVAFEKQE
+4369 QVDFEKQE

-4425 RLTALYYER
+4425 RLSALYYER

-4463 KMAAQMGT
+4463 KMAAQMET

-4601 ALKAE
+4601 ALKAA

-4616 LEANILALNKGMQE
+4616 LEANIFALNKGMQE

-4637 ADLQHAVAAKAA
+4637 ADLQHAVAAKSA

-4672 QLLQRETEEK
+4672 QLLECETEKK

-4726 QLLSNARVQS
+4726 KLLSDARVQS

-4772 KELRETQGA
+4772 EELRETQGA

-4832 LSEKEGQFQRVSL
+4832 LSEKEGQLQRVSL

-4885 QGLGPEVVG
+4885 QGLGPEVVD

-4915 RDGLETKQR
+4915 RDGLETRQR

-4933 QAQAFKLQTETE
+4933 QAQAFKLQTEAE
-4945 VSGYQAEL
+4945 VGGYQAEL

-4963 QSECQRLAGER
+4963 QAECQRLAGER

-5054 YWLENQALPNQHHQ
+5054 YWLENQALPNQHHK

-5075 SVEVAPGAPQERS
+5075 SVEVPPGAPQERS

-5095 AMEAG
+5095 ALEAG

-5108 MEQSVV
+5108 VEQSVV

>member
-15 GALGSPQG
+15 GVLGSPQG

-167 QRGADMDAM
+167 QRGVDMDAM

-408 AQLAEQEQALRGQL
+408 AQLAEREQALRGQL

-452 MNELEAQAKLKSEEA
+452 MNELEAQAKLKFEEA

-489 DELRKSQSGRV
+489 DEVRKSQSGRV
-500 VPNVTSL
+500 GPDVTSL

-616 GLIEDDWFFPGCSD
+616 
-630 PALASRQQ
+630 ALASRQQ

-681 HQDPHSGVSESTA
+681 HQDPHSGVSESTT

-848 QSENNLTEVSAKCST
+848 QSENNLTEVSTKCST

-962 IMGLKREIKHKDEDL
+962 IMGLKQEIKHKDEDL

-996 SQNSDHQA
+996 SQNSDQQA

-1009 ADLVEQLKDAET
+1009 AELVEQLKDAET

-1030 KSRTVEVEELRKQV
+1030 ESRTVEVEELRKQV
-1044 EEDKRIILELRGE
+1044 EEDKRTILELRGE

-1124 LKSVEEERHKLRAE
+1124 LKSVEEERNKLRAE

-1152 LEKQTECHV
+1152 LEKQTECQV

-1184 QEEAKVEQQ
+1184 QEEAEVEQQ

-1290 AGKQKSISEM
+1290 AGKQISISEM

-1325 EGLLKDKVELSVRA
+1325 EGLLKDKEELSVRA

-1377 VARLQVQIDSLNT
+1377 VACLQVQIDNLNT
-1390 QVEQFHHNIAEKEK
+1390 QVEQLHHNIAEKEK

-1496 FRQITQDCESHK
+1496 FRQMTQDCESHK
-1508 DELNKRNES
+1508 DELNQRNES

-1570 HSHFQALSEQN
+1570 HSHIQALSEQN

-1596 QQMQVTSELDRR
+1596 QQMQVASELDRR

-1687 ELNKVLEQNKQT
+1687 ELNKFLEQNKQT

-1771 ETLALLQEQ
+1771 ETLSLLQEQ

-1817 SLEGQCSQLT
+1817 SLKGQCSQLT

-1863 QLGVINECSAKLESE
+1863 QLGVINESSAKLESE

-1913 IQALH
+1913 IQALN

-1942 SVLRA
+1942 SVLKA
-1947 EISKRD
+1947 EISNRD
-1953 SYVSN
+1953 SYASN

-1975 NLQQSGESLNQ
+1975 NLQQRGESLNQ
-1986 LEMFIKQLQ
+1986 QEMFIKQLQ

-2061 MKWLQGDLRNAVE
+2061 MKRLQGDLRNAVE

-2134 KVKFILEAQ
+2134 KVKFFLEAQ

-2299 LEELQEARTMLFQR
+2299 LEELQEARTMLSQR

-2319 LNKALSDSNC
+2319 LNKALSDSNG

-2365 KEDALETHQRSTS
+2365 KEDALDTHQRSTS

-2474 LIIERDEHGESYS
+2474 LIIERDEHGKSYS

-2519 ERLQVEVSV
+2519 ERLQVE
-2528 KGEEI
+2528 
-2533 TGLKSDIQK
+2533 
-2542 IGKTLQDSEKE
+2542 
-2553 WLSVLDRETQD
+2553 ET
-2564 KNIIAEQLKS
+2564 
-2574 VENEIKS
+2574 
-2581 KDIKVQALK
+2581 
-2590 QDLDSLHEKLAEA
+2590 
-2603 ATAIRQGSDLLKA
+2603 R
-2616 KEVEAS
+2616 
-2622 TSRVQI
+2622 
-2628 ENILVSVQEKDKHNI
+2628 
-2643 ELRQALQDMES
+2643 
-2654 ELRQLEVSKECSDK
+2654 
-2668 DLSVLSLTMSDRL
+2668 
-2681 VALEEEKVSLQTML
+2681 
-2695 KQLRERHQCEV
+2695 
-2706 DSLRGELNKVSELLK
+2706 
-2721 WTECTLNDK
+2721 
-2730 EMGYKG
+2730 
-2736 ENQQN
+2736 
-2741 VLLQEKIQ
+2741 
-2749 HLHAQLQTETENLR
+2749 
-2763 EAGIKQTALLSD
+2763 
-2775 IQTKDEQVSCMT
+2775 
-2787 IQISHQ
+2787 
-2793 KELLAGLSQ
+2793 
-2802 QLREK
+2802 
-2807 DASVAQ
+2807 
-2813 VIESASNERMKYA
+2813 
-2826 EENSN
+2826 
-2831 FLSQLESLENA
+2831 
-2842 QSSSMK
+2842 
-2848 QLENM
+2848 
-2853 SLQLE
+2853 
-2858 ESKAHLSRSQSE
+2858 
-2870 LETKDLEN
+2870 
-2878 GDLVKERDNLNTQL
+2878 
-2892 TKLTKEKEVMKKKLQ
+2892 
-2907 AALVVRK
+2907 
-2914 ELLKKLEDH
+2914 
-2923 EHQIEQ
+2923 
-2929 NVNKGIEIS
+2929 
-2938 GLQDR
+2938 
-2943 LQELTLQAQ
+2943 
-2952 ATTKEHED
+2952 
-2960 IVADI
+2960 
-2965 KRQVHQK
+2965 
-2972 EGEFLE
+2972 
-2978 LAKVLTVRDS
+2978 
-2988 LVEYFE
+2988 
-2994 INMQTLQAKLDEQ
+2994 
-3007 EASLTTALHNLNE
+3007 
-3020 KSIIIDQLNSNI
+3020 
-3032 SEKEEAFEQERSG
+3032 
-3045 MMLKL
+3045 
-3050 EKLQEDM
+3050 
-3057 KKSEE
+3057 
-3062 SLKEDMSSSSATAV
+3062 
-3076 DIENELTKVK
+3076 
-3086 QEKAMMQKKAQAALL
+3086 
-3101 ARKETIKKSQESE
+3101 
-3114 KKYIQ
+3114 
-3119 ELSEL
+3119 
-3124 KDDYKA
+3124 
-3130 LLEQHCQ
+3130 
-3137 QTNDLNAVQLSYDQ
+3137 
-3151 KVSQASV
+3151 
-3158 SQLGEL
+3158 
-3164 ETLRLLV
+3164 
-3171 QERDKTLQDL
+3171 
-3181 NMSLSERE
+3181 
-3189 SQVHASSSYQAE
+3189 
-3201 LETLHF
+3201 
-3207 KLESMSSELANKDK
+3207 
-3221 VLIALE
+3221 
-3227 QKSKALSERMSCTES
+3227 
-3242 QLKKAHAEIK
+3242 
-3252 EKMEELAR
+3252 
-3260 QQQAVE
+3260 
-3266 MAEQQ
+3266 
-3271 HQQEKQT
+3271 
-3278 MVDDHL
+3278 
-3284 VLQNHLGALQA
+3284 
-3295 TVEEL
+3295 
-3300 KHTLEALVGEKESQS
+3300 
-3315 QKCISESKELI
+3315 
-3326 EDRDRMKG
+3326 
-3334 ELENA
+3334 
-3339 LTTIAQQSS
+3339 
-3348 ELQILQNTWA
+3348 
-3358 ETQQQLGEEKEQLKV
+3358 
-3373 ELEKAQSHS
+3373 
-3382 AESQAEMES
+3382 
-3391 HKLHMESLQQ
+3391 
-3401 EKESAFMVI
+3401 
-3410 EQLNCEVAMLD
+3410 
-3421 AQLKEAGKVYE
+3421 
-3432 ELLQKIP
+3432 
-3439 GLQDTSSEHIGVIGK
+3439 
-3454 EVQYLKISPE
+3454 
-3464 EHEMSLKERDDALVI
+3464 
-3479 SQALATEK
+3479 
-3487 EELIAALEQQLQRQ
+3487 
-3501 IHLHE
+3501 
-3506 VAMEKMRTEV
+3506 
-3516 DELQQRS
+3516 
-3523 QEDASKTKDQGNQS
+3523 
-3537 KTALLTRKLQAAL
+3537 
-3550 VSRKEIL
+3550 
-3557 KDNSSLKEQMR
+3557 
-3568 ILSAKNEEIGASSTV
+3568 
-3583 LEMSVTKLKQQKED
+3583 
-3597 LESSV
+3597 
-3602 SSLSKE
+3602 
-3608 KEKLI
+3608 
-3613 AEVDRILNDN
+3613 
-3623 HNLSAACESL
+3623 
-3633 KLTIENITQQKQAF
+3633 
-3647 SCQLESLKDSQTDEL
+3647 
-3662 SEWKSKHT
+3662 
-3670 ELKQEYES
+3670 
-3678 LLQAYENVS
+3678 
-3687 SEMDKMRQLLEG
+3687 
-3699 ARRERQ
+3699 
-3705 EALFKANKS
+3705 
-3714 ESERE
+3714 
-3719 NLEKQVGEMEDE
+3719 
-3731 NEKIKEKMRKF
+3731 
-3742 TQAKQQ
+3742 
-3748 KMEELEEENKK
+3748 
-3759 IRIDLLEFDDK
+3759 
-3770 QKVTVEEL
+3770 
-3778 TIKNNHLEAEIHSL
+3778 
-3792 VESSEALR
+3792 
-3800 RKLTEIQLNN
+3800 
-3810 GSMAEALKEAT
+3810 
-3821 CSLEKWPTDSKACE
+3821 
-3835 QNIQLKLDD
+3835 
-3844 ALILNNSLTAQI
+3844 
-3856 KSQKTELASQQ
+3856 
-3867 EINKLMQKEKETL
+3867 
-3880 SERIKQMQNKH
+3880 
-3891 EKELGEK
+3891 
-3898 DDAISELQEMINRH
+3898 
-3912 SQETISLNEKVR
+3912 
-3924 ILEDDKSI
+3924 
-3932 LQEELENVQEISDKV
+3932 
-3947 KNENEYLEMVILKN
+3947 
-3961 SERIDELTET
+3961 
-3971 VNVLQA
+3971 
-3977 QNTQLS
+3977 
-3983 SQLTESKEKVTQVC
+3983 
-3997 QEKEEQQL
+3997 
-4005 KLVKEFEE
+4005 
-4013 KLKMFQ
+4013 
-4019 RGNEGSRNIKK
+4019 
-4030 ELQELLK
+4030 
-4037 EKHHEINHLQHDS
+4037 
-4050 IKYQELILDLERS
+4050 
-4063 LKSSESAHEQVEKE
+4063 
-4077 LREMTERISSLE
+4077 
-4089 EGRRH
+4089 
-4094 LEAELTTHKNLLN
+4094 
-4107 EAKKDLTNI
+4107 
-4116 SSEKDQLVEVVSE
+4116 
-4129 KNNQSECQVM
+4129 
-4139 ERTKALQHVAEQQKS
+4139 
-4154 IFMEREVIFQQ
+4154 
-4165 HIEELL
+4165 
-4171 GSKERESQVVLE
+4171 
-4183 LKRKIDSQDLQ
+4183 
-4194 MNTLTREAD
+4194 
-4203 TNLAKLAALSS
+4203 
-4214 SPHGTDAVKQWN
+4214 
-4226 DMFLNTLHEKD
+4226 
-4237 SQLLEQGFVITR
+4237 
-4249 FLEDIRVKEKEIT
+4249 
-4262 ELQVTKSRLE
+4262 
-4272 RTLGDYTVAATAQQ
+4272 
-4286 RQLFIMGASNR
+4286 
-4297 ELNETVELLNQQLQE
+4297 
-4312 LSEQVERLEQDRSAL
+4312 
-4327 NIHLTGSVDSTSKM
+4327 
-4341 EFDLQQLE
+4341 
-4349 NTLLDTESQL
+4349 
-4359 LLSQSHGDML
+4359 
-4369 QVAFEKQE
+4369 
-4377 AISLHLK
+4377 
-4384 SLLQNKDAEISS
+4384 
-4396 LLSSRDGQMS
+4396 
-4406 GYLEQLQA
+4406 
-4414 NHRAQV
+4414 
-4420 EGYED
+4420 
-4425 RLTALYYER
+4425 
-4434 EKADKEFRRL
+4434 
-4444 ENKVKSLQ
+4444 
-4452 MKVDKSIQEKE
+4452 
-4463 KMAAQMGT
+4463 
-4471 FRNSMV
+4471 
-4477 SLQTE
+4477 
-4482 RERLMSEY
+4482 
-4490 RMSEARNQ
+4490 
-4498 TVMQGKEGSAEGDL
+4498 
-4512 SATKGLKHE
+4512 
-4521 IRTLLHQMDD
+4521 
-4531 LNSENAML
+4531 
-4539 RAQLIRYREDLN
+4539 
-4551 QVLSLKDSQLK
+4551 
-4562 ELLRK
+4562 
-4567 QQDAIKNLENQK
+4567 
-4579 ATAEKQNR
+4579 
-4587 KTLLELEREGEASD
+4587 
-4601 ALKAE
+4601 
-4606 NSKLQTQVTD
+4606 
-4616 LEANILALNKGMQE
+4616 
-4630 TNKGKVI
+4630 
-4637 ADLQHAVAAKAA
+4637 
-4649 ECNDLQQKL
+4649 
-4658 FAQKVAADDWKGSL
+4658 
-4672 QLLQRETEEK
+4672 
-4682 LGEAED
+4682 
-4688 KYNSELDAFEQEVE
+4688 
-4702 LMRNEKETADQ
+4702 
-4713 RVAELARDLMQTE
+4713 
-4726 QLLSNARVQS
+4726 
-4736 TDLKSQNESLGKAM
+4736 
-4750 AALQNDRD
+4750 
-4758 QLIEDFKILRNRYD
+4758 
-4772 KELRETQGA
+4772 
-4781 MTKVERHLGDTTSEL
+4781 
-4796 ATLAKERHILVQKL
+4796 
-4810 SALESKDA
+4810 
-4818 PSQLTSLVDELSVA
+4818 
-4832 LSEKEGQFQRVSL
+4832 
-4845 ENDTYSSKV
+4845 
-4854 SAFSRSM
+4854 
-4861 ASLQDDRDRLMEEL
+4861 
-4875 AGAKRAFESR
+4875 
-4885 QGLGPEVVG
+4885 
-4894 IANTGES
+4894 
-4901 NSHRSSGIQALQTG
+4901 
-4915 RDGLETKQR
+4915 QR

-5068 GLAKGAV
+5068 GLGKGAV

-5108 MEQSVV
+5108 VEQSVV

-5139 RAKSVDSSPSRTTQR
+5139 RAKSVDSSPSRTAQR

>member
-1 MLKWFSNED
+1 M
-10 GAPGQ
+10 
-15 GALGSPQG
+15 
-23 GAGAGGGEGG
+23 
-33 QAALV
+33 
-38 ELAERLAQT
+38 
-47 EQLVSQLKE
+47 
-56 LIREK
+56 
-61 DGSLRTKDE
+61 
-70 QLKAEKEACEAKL
+70 
-83 SKMRL
+83 
-88 QNKAKVTSLSAQL
+88 
-101 EELKKGGGAGGQGT
+101 
-115 PTHSKKGAAEGS
+115 
-127 EQASRG
+127 
-133 KILLLRKKVEELEH
+133 
-147 QLSQRDEELEVKSRE
+147 
-162 LEDQR
+162 
-167 QRGADMDAM
+167 
-176 LVERNR
+176 
-182 KLSEK
+182 
-187 EAYIVHLQMGM
+187 
-198 ATGEQTATPTAQP
+198 
-211 DTEHRA
+211 
-217 LPEESGAGSL
+217 
-227 AELQLLVL
+227 
-235 SLTRK
+235 
-240 VGEGDERYSLLQEQ
+240 
-254 TESLKELLV
+254 
-263 TEKAAF
+263 
-269 EDKENMYKQ
+269 
-278 NIQTFKD
+278 
-285 IILQKDNK
+285 
-293 LTEVNQ
+293 
-299 MHEQEL
+299 
-305 FKLAAKSDAS
+305 
-315 ADLEQLLKALK
+315 
-326 QKLHEKEVVLQGKNQ
+326 
-341 VIDVLQG
+341 
-348 EVDSRDQQIKD
+348 D

-400 RRATECHE
+400 RRAAEFHE
-408 AQLAEQEQALRGQL
+408 AQLAEREQALRGQL
-422 QEELGRTPV
+422 QEELGRTPAA
-431 SELQTQTQA
+431 LQSQTQA
-440 GSGRD
+440 GSGGEAVAGETPPVD
-445 SPATAQR
+445 SPATVQR

-467 SKSEAKFLKM
+467 SQSEAKFLKV

-489 DELRKSQSGRV
+489 DELRKSQSGSV
-500 VPNVTSL
+500 GPDVTSL

-552 ASDLEQVTKR
+552 AADLEQVTKR
-562 AASQASESGSAD
+562 AASQVRLQTPPAGTPNMHYNEEVPPTSRHAASESGSAD

-580 LDWQEMVSEAVTARD
+580 LDWQEMVSEAVTTRD

-616 GLIEDDWFFPGCSD
+616 
-630 PALASRQQ
+630 ALASRQQ
-638 ELEEELVQARGLTGP
+638 ELEEELVQARGLTGL
-653 HRSGKKMGGTAHQ
+653 HRGGKKLGGTAHQ

-681 HQDPHSGVSESTA
+681 HQDPRSGGSESTT

-754 RIESLQ
+754 RIQSLQ
-760 NESERLQGQLV
+760 NESERLQGQLA

-784 HLLVTSLNEQLKG
+784 QLLVTSLNEQLKG

-836 EAQHK
+836 EAKHK

-848 QSENNLTEVSAKCST
+848 QSEDNLTEVSTKCNT

-894 TIKTL
+894 TIETL
-899 KNDLDQT
+899 QNDLDQT

-918 EERSQLIH
+918 EERAKLIH
-926 NLQSCER
+926 DLQSCER

-952 SGNMAEYAEQ
+952 SGNMAEHAEQ
-962 IMGLKREIKHKDEDL
+962 IMVLKQEIKLKEEDL
-977 VRIETA
+977 
-983 LTKSERE
+983 
-990 AQIIRD
+990 
-996 SQNSDHQA
+996 A
-1004 LNTRT
+1004 LNNRM
-1009 ADLVEQLKDAET
+1009 AELVEHLKDAET

-1030 KSRTVEVEELRKQV
+1030 DSGTVEVEDLRKQV
-1044 EEDKRIILELRGE
+1044 EEDKRTILELRGE
-1057 IQQHNVGHRNHLL
+1057 IQKQNVGHRNHLL

-1078 LKENVTVASQKLQES
+1078 LKEQVTVASQKLQES
-1093 EGLISQL
+1093 EGLVSQL
-1100 REASTSSKTLK
+1100 REVSTSSETLK

-1124 LKSVEEERHKLRAE
+1124 LKSVKEERNKLLAE
-1138 VSKHNDDLK
+1138 VAKHNDDLK
-1147 TLSNQ
+1147 TLSKQ
-1152 LEKQTECHV
+1152 LEKQTECQE
-1161 QLKKE
+1161 QLKTE
-1166 VQEKLETI
+1166 VQHKLETI

-1184 QEEAKVEQQ
+1184 QEEAEVEQR
-1193 KFNTELQVRDSEKEK
+1193 KFNTELQARDSEKEK
-1208 LTKDLQVKLENI
+1208 LAKDLQVKLENI
-1220 SNMKKLLKNLKTEK
+1220 SNMKKLLKNMKTEK

-1257 LNKTS
+1257 LNKKC
-1262 TAALELNSSLNSQA
+1262 TAALDLNSSLNSQA
-1276 NGLREENQRLQQDV
+1276 NGFREENQRLQQDV
-1290 AGKQKSISEM
+1290 AGKEKSISEM

-1312 NFETQHSE
+1312 SFETQHSE
-1320 NSKVI
+1320 NGKLI
-1325 EGLLKDKVELSVRA
+1325 EGLLKDKEELVIRA
-1339 NELNKALE
+1339 NELNKVLE

-1366 LTKTLREKEET
+1366 LTKTLEEKEEA
-1377 VARLQVQIDSLNT
+1377 VARLQAHIDSLNT
-1390 QVEQFHHNIAEKEK
+1390 QVEQFHQSMAEKEK

-1409 NSQVEAQQSQLSQL
+1409 NSQIEAQQSQLLQL
-1423 QETMYLLQEQVT
+1423 QETMSLLQEQET
-1435 ALKTGLTEKDTVL
+1435 ALKAGLTEKDTVL
-1448 QQKSDECSSLQN
+1448 QQKSEECSSLQN

-1484 QLTQRLEEKEET
+1484 HLTQRLEEKEET
-1496 FRQITQDCESHK
+1496 FRQMTQDCENHK

-1523 QLGVMNESSVKLE
+1523 QLGVMNESSAKLE

-1542 KTTLENHEAE
+1542 KTILENHGAE
-1552 NNKLRH
+1552 NNKLRE
-1558 EMEQRQAEVVGL
+1558 EMEQRQAELVGL
-1570 HSHFQALSEQN
+1570 HSHIQALSEQN

-1586 AYEIR
+1586 VYEIR
-1591 DKELA
+1591 EKELA
-1596 QQMQVTSELDRR
+1596 QQMQVASELDRR
-1608 VNVTLE
+1608 VNVTVE
-1614 QNTNLCSQL
+1614 QNTNLSSQL
-1623 NSLTEEK
+1623 KSMTEEK
-1630 QIVQQ
+1630 QKLQQ

-1647 TKEKNLLLDKL
+1647 TKEKNSLQDKL
-1658 SNFEMQHSEN
+1658 SNFEMQHLEN
-1668 CKIIDGLL
+1668 CKIIKGLL
-1676 KDKKELSVAVE
+1676 KDKNDLSVAVE
-1687 ELNKVLEQNKQT
+1687 ELNKVLEQDKQT
-1699 ISESLLDKTNK
+1699 VSESLLEKTNE
-1710 CTNLTKLLRGSE
+1710 CSNLTKLLRGSE
-1722 EALEHSQ
+1722 EALARSQ
-1729 DQVDSLITQLD
+1729 EQVDSLNTQLD

-1746 TEKEKTIRNQNSQL
+1746 TEKEKAIRNQNSQL
-1760 EAQQRELSQLQ
+1760 QAQQSELSQLQ
-1771 ETLALLQEQ
+1771 ETLALLEEQ
-1780 GTALKSGLTEK
+1780 GTALKSELTEK

-1827 QRLEEKEET
+1827 QRLEEKEQT

-1847 KDELNQR
+1847 KDELNKR

-1863 QLGVINECSAKLESE
+1863 QLGVMNESSVKLESE
-1878 NTELKTTLE
+1878 NTELKTILD
-1887 NHAAENKKL
+1887 NYAADGNKL
-1896 REEMEQRQ
+1896 RQQMEQRQ
-1904 TEILDLRDN
+1904 AEVLDLRDN
-1913 IQALH
+1913 IQALN
-1918 EQNVRLKTELKNS
+1918 EQNVRLKAELKNS

-1936 KKLEEI
+1936 KTLEEI
-1942 SVLRA
+1942 SVLKA
-1947 EISKRD
+1947 EISNRD

-1965 ACSDRDSLGL
+1965 ACSDRDSIGL
-1975 NLQQSGESLNQ
+1975 TLQQRDESLKQ
-1986 LEMFIKQLQ
+1986 QEMFIKQLQ
-1995 AKSVEGEG
+1995 AKSIEGEG
-2003 QMSQAITELQ
+2003 QMTQDITELQ

-2040 REKFT
+2040 RKKFT

-2052 TQLNSNAET
+2052 TQLNSNVGNHET
-2061 MKWLQGDLRNAVE
+2061 A
-2074 QSNQLSGRLE
+2074 SGR
-2084 EQEAQLKQKVDD
+2084 
-2096 YVSLRTYVSELE
+2096 STTYVSELE

-2134 KVKFILEAQ
+2134 KAQVILEAQ

-2150 ESLNSKLKTKDT
+2150 ESLNSKLKA
-2162 ECESLKEQ
+2162 
-2170 LSHLQ
+2170 
-2175 ESVLKLNTKDA
+2175 KDA
-2186 ECESLKEQLSHLQ
+2186 ECESLKEQLSHLK

-2214 EVARLQQALEERGTA
+2214 EMSRLQEALDERGTA

-2299 LEELQEARTMLFQR
+2299 LEELQEARTMLSQR

-2319 LNKALSDSNC
+2319 LNKALSNSNG
-2329 AVQAAENTI
+2329 AVQAAESTI
-2338 EVLRNESSLL
+2338 EALRNESSLL
-2348 RQDLR
+2348 RQDLQ

-2365 KEDALETHQRSTS
+2365 KEDALATHQRSTS

-2408 EMSLHA
+2408 ELSLHA

-2419 TAQVKQAEHVVSEMN
+2419 TAQVKQAEHVVSEMQ
-2434 KLEEQN
+2434 KLEDQN

-2463 EKERLQQEVQK
+2463 ERECLQQEVQK
-2474 LIIERDEHGESYS
+2474 LIIERDEHGRSYS

-2492 MQEQLHLQKQQQSS
+2492 MQEQLHFQKQQQSS
-2506 SMNEVMEKMVAEK
+2506 SINEVMEKMVAEK
-2519 ERLQVEVSV
+2519 ERLQVE
-2528 KGEEI
+2528 
-2533 TGLKSDIQK
+2533 K
-2542 IGKTLQDSEKE
+2542 I
-2553 WLSVLDRETQD
+2553 
-2564 KNIIAEQLKS
+2564 N
-2574 VENEIKS
+2574 
-2581 KDIKVQALK
+2581 
-2590 QDLDSLHEKLAEA
+2590 
-2603 ATAIRQGSDLLKA
+2603 
-2616 KEVEAS
+2616 
-2622 TSRVQI
+2622 
-2628 ENILVSVQEKDKHNI
+2628 
-2643 ELRQALQDMES
+2643 
-2654 ELRQLEVSKECSDK
+2654 
-2668 DLSVLSLTMSDRL
+2668 
-2681 VALEEEKVSLQTML
+2681 
-2695 KQLRERHQCEV
+2695 
-2706 DSLRGELNKVSELLK
+2706 
-2721 WTECTLNDK
+2721 
-2730 EMGYKG
+2730 
-2736 ENQQN
+2736 
-2741 VLLQEKIQ
+2741 
-2749 HLHAQLQTETENLR
+2749 
-2763 EAGIKQTALLSD
+2763 
-2775 IQTKDEQVSCMT
+2775 
-2787 IQISHQ
+2787 
-2793 KELLAGLSQ
+2793 
-2802 QLREK
+2802 
-2807 DASVAQ
+2807 
-2813 VIESASNERMKYA
+2813 
-2826 EENSN
+2826 
-2831 FLSQLESLENA
+2831 
-2842 QSSSMK
+2842 
-2848 QLENM
+2848 
-2853 SLQLE
+2853 
-2858 ESKAHLSRSQSE
+2858 
-2870 LETKDLEN
+2870 
-2878 GDLVKERDNLNTQL
+2878 
-2892 TKLTKEKEVMKKKLQ
+2892 
-2907 AALVVRK
+2907 
-2914 ELLKKLEDH
+2914 
-2923 EHQIEQ
+2923 
-2929 NVNKGIEIS
+2929 
-2938 GLQDR
+2938 
-2943 LQELTLQAQ
+2943 
-2952 ATTKEHED
+2952 
-2960 IVADI
+2960 
-2965 KRQVHQK
+2965 
-2972 EGEFLE
+2972 
-2978 LAKVLTVRDS
+2978 
-2988 LVEYFE
+2988 
-2994 INMQTLQAKLDEQ
+2994 
-3007 EASLTTALHNLNE
+3007 
-3020 KSIIIDQLNSNI
+3020 
-3032 SEKEEAFEQERSG
+3032 
-3045 MMLKL
+3045 
-3050 EKLQEDM
+3050 
-3057 KKSEE
+3057 
-3062 SLKEDMSSSSATAV
+3062 
-3076 DIENELTKVK
+3076 
-3086 QEKAMMQKKAQAALL
+3086 
-3101 ARKETIKKSQESE
+3101 
-3114 KKYIQ
+3114 
-3119 ELSEL
+3119 
-3124 KDDYKA
+3124 
-3130 LLEQHCQ
+3130 
-3137 QTNDLNAVQLSYDQ
+3137 
-3151 KVSQASV
+3151 
-3158 SQLGEL
+3158 
-3164 ETLRLLV
+3164 
-3171 QERDKTLQDL
+3171 
-3181 NMSLSERE
+3181 
-3189 SQVHASSSYQAE
+3189 
-3201 LETLHF
+3201 
-3207 KLESMSSELANKDK
+3207 
-3221 VLIALE
+3221 
-3227 QKSKALSERMSCTES
+3227 
-3242 QLKKAHAEIK
+3242 LKKAHAEIK

-3284 VLQNHLGALQA
+3284 VLQNQLGTLQA

-3300 KHTLEALVGEKESQS
+3300 KRALEAVVGEKESQS
-3315 QKCISESKELI
+3315 HTFISESKELI

-3358 ETQQQLGEEKEQLKV
+3358 ETQQQLSEEKEQLKV
-3373 ELEKAQSHS
+3373 ELEKAQSHCV
-3382 AESQAEMES
+3382 ELQAEMES

-3401 EKESAFMVI
+3401 EKESTFMVV
-3410 EQLNCEVAMLD
+3410 EQLNDEVAMLD
-3421 AQLKEAGKVYE
+3421 AQLKEARKGNEV
-3432 ELLQKIP
+3432 LLQKIP
-3439 GLQDTSSEHIGVIGK
+3439 GLQDKSSEQIGVIGK
-3454 EVQYLKISPE
+3454 EEVQSLKISPE
-3464 EHEMSLKERDDALVI
+3464 EHEMSLKERDDALLI

-3501 IHLHE
+3501 IHIHE

-3523 QEDASKTKDQGNQS
+3523 REDASHAKDQDNQT

-3557 KDNSSLKEQMR
+3557 KENGSLKEHMQ
-3568 ILSAKNEEIGASSTV
+3568 ILSAKNEEIGTSSIV
-3583 LEMSVTKLKQQKED
+3583 LEMSVAKLKQQKED

-3613 AEVDRILNDN
+3613 AENDRIINDN

-3705 EALFKANKS
+3705 EALFKAHKS

-3731 NEKIKEKMRKF
+3731 NERIKEKMRKF
-3742 TQAKQQ
+3742 TKAKQQ
-3748 KMEELEEENKK
+3748 KMEELEEENKR

-3770 QKVTVEEL
+3770 QKATVEEL

-3792 VESSEALR
+3792 VDSSEALR
-3800 RKLTEIQLNN
+3800 WNLTEMQLNN
-3810 GSMAEALKEAT
+3810 VSLAEELKEASS
-3821 CSLEKWPTDSKACE
+3821 SLEKWHTESKACE
-3835 QNIQLKLDD
+3835 QNMQLRLDD
-3844 ALILNNSLTAQI
+3844 ALVLNNSLTAQI
-3856 KSQKTELASQQ
+3856 ESQKTELVAQQ
-3867 EINKLMQKEKETL
+3867 EINELMQKEKETL
-3880 SERIKQMQNKH
+3880 SERIKQMQNEH
-3891 EKELGEK
+3891 EAELGEK
-3898 DDAISELQEMINRH
+3898 DDAISELQEMISRH
-3912 SQETISLNEKVR
+3912 SQETISLNEKVK

-3961 SERIDELTET
+3961 SERIDELTEA

-3983 SQLTESKEKVTQVC
+3983 SQLTASKEKATQVC
-3997 QEKEEQQL
+3997 QEEEEQQL
-4005 KLVKEFEE
+4005 RLVKEFEE

-4019 RGNEGSRNIKK
+4019 RGNEGSKNIKK

-4037 EKHHEINHLQHDS
+4037 EKHHEINQLQNDS

-4063 LKSSESAHEQVEKE
+4063 LKASESAHEQVEKE
-4077 LREMTERISSLE
+4077 LKETTKRISCLE
-4089 EGRRH
+4089 EERRH

-4116 SSEKDQLVEVVSE
+4116 SSEKDKLVELVSE

-4154 IFMEREVIFQQ
+4154 IYMEREVILQQ

-4171 GSKERESQVVLE
+4171 GSKEKENQVVLE

-4194 MNTLTREAD
+4194 MNTLKREAD

-4214 SPHGTDAVKQWN
+4214 SPQGADAVKQWN

-4249 FLEDIRVKEKEIT
+4249 FLEDIRVKEKEVT

-4272 RTLGDYTVAATAQQ
+4272 RALGDYTVAATAQQ

-4312 LSEQVERLEQDRSAL
+4312 LSEQVERLEQDKSAL
-4327 NIHLTGSVDSTSKM
+4327 NRHLTGSVDSTSKM

-4359 LLSQSHGDML
+4359 LLSQSHSDML
-4369 QVAFEKQE
+4369 QVDFEKQK

-4444 ENKVKSLQ
+4444 ESKVKTLQ

-4463 KMAAQMGT
+4463 QMAAQMET

-4498 TVMQGKEGSAEGDL
+4498 TGMQGKEGSAEGDL
-4512 SATKGLKHE
+4512 NATKGLKHE

-4562 ELLRK
+4562 ELLKK

-4606 NSKLQTQVTD
+4606 NSKLKTRVTD

-4630 TNKGKVI
+4630 TDKGKVI
-4637 ADLQHAVAAKAA
+4637 ADLQQAVAAKAL

-4672 QLLQRETEEK
+4672 QLLERETEKK

-4702 LMRNEKETADQ
+4702 LMRNESKTADQ
-4713 RVAELARDLMQTE
+4713 RVAEVARDLIQTE
-4726 QLLSNARVQS
+4726 QLLTNARVQS

-4758 QLIEDFKILRNRYD
+4758 LLIEDFKILRNRYD
-4772 KELRETQGA
+4772 EELRETQGA
-4781 MTKVERHLGDTTSEL
+4781 MNKVERRLGDATSEL
-4796 ATLAKERHILVQKL
+4796 ATLTKERHILVQKL

-4832 LSEKEGQFQRVSL
+4832 LSEKEGQLQRVSL

-4854 SAFSRSM
+4854 LAFSRSM

-4875 AGAKRAFESR
+4875 AEAKRTFESR
-4885 QGLGPEVVG
+4885 QGLGPEAVD

-4915 RDGLETKQR
+4915 RDGLETRQR

-4953 AELRSESSRL
+4953 AELR
-4963 QSECQRLAGER
+4963 
-4974 KETMALVGKDVSD
+4974 
-4987 DPSLTQLQAERTQL
+4987 
-5001 QSHLQRCL
+5001 
-5009 YEIQQRDLHCQQL
+5009 
-5022 NAKLQQVVEE
+5022 
-5032 KGGVSAQLRAVSQT
+5032 
-5046 LRDTQNRC
+5046 
-5054 YWLENQALPNQHHQ
+5054 
-5068 GLAKGAV
+5068 
-5075 SVEVAPGAPQERS
+5075 
-5088 SAVVDME
+5088 
-5095 AMEAG
+5095 
-5100 ELRTRLVE
+5100 
-5108 MEQSVV
+5108 
-5114 QLSESLAEER
+5114 
-5124 TRREAAEEALGLAED
+5124 
-5139 RAKSVDSSPSRTTQR
+5139 
-5154 DFSIQLD
+5154 
-5161 TEEEWEALILNPNEP
+5161 
-5176 LVTRKVKGG
+5176 
-5185 MLACRRWLRGRSLY
+5185 
-5199 CSKLLT
+5199 
-5205 SRARSRYLFLGYLL
+5205 
-5219 ILHVAVLMCLTGAL
+5219 

>member
-1 MLKWFSNED
+1 MLKWFSNEE
-10 GAPGQ
+10 GGPGQ

-23 GAGAGGGEGG
+23 GDGAGGGEGG

-38 ELAERLAQT
+38 EVAEQLAQT
-47 EQLVSQLKE
+47 EQLVAQLKE

-101 EELKKGGGAGGQGT
+101 EELKKGGGGAGGQGT
-115 PTHSKKGAAEGS
+115 PTHSKKGGAEGS

-162 LEDQR
+162 LEAQR

-187 EAYIVHLQMGM
+187 EAYIVHLQTGM
-198 ATGEQTATPTAQP
+198 ATGEQTATPPAQP
-211 DTEHRA
+211 DTEHR
-217 LPEESGAGSL
+217 
-227 AELQLLVL
+227 
-235 SLTRK
+235 
-240 VGEGDERYSLLQEQ
+240 
-254 TESLKELLV
+254 
-263 TEKAAF
+263 
-269 EDKENMYKQ
+269 
-278 NIQTFKD
+278 IQTFKD

-293 LTEVNQ
+293 LMEVNQ

-326 QKLHEKEVVLQGKNQ
+326 QKLHEKEEVLQGKNQ
-341 VIDVLQG
+341 VIDVFQG

-400 RRATECHE
+400 RRAAECHE
-408 AQLAEQEQALRGQL
+408 AQLAEREQALRGQL

-431 SELQTQTQA
+431 AELQTQTQA
-440 GSGRD
+440 GSGGD

-500 VPNVTSL
+500 GPDVTSL

-616 GLIEDDWFFPGCSD
+616 
-630 PALASRQQ
+630 ALASRQQ

-653 HRSGKKMGGTAHQ
+653 HRGGKKMGGTAHQ

-681 HQDPHSGVSESTA
+681 HQDPHSGGSESTT

-760 NESERLQGQLV
+760 NESERLQGQLA

-784 HLLVTSLNEQLKG
+784 HLLVTSLNEQLIG

-821 KLELIDSLRDSLKEK
+821 KLELIDSLRDSVMEK

-841 EVSDKLL
+841 EVADKLL
-848 QSENNLTEVSAKCST
+848 QSENNLTEVSTKCST

-899 KNDLDQT
+899 QNDLDQT

-941 LSDKDKEILAL
+941 LSDKDKDIFAL

-962 IMGLKREIKHKDEDL
+962 ITVLKQEIKHKEEDL

-996 SQNSDHQA
+996 SQNSDQQA

-1009 ADLVEQLKDAET
+1009 AELVEQLKDAET

-1030 KSRTVEVEELRKQV
+1030 ESRTVEVEELRKQV
-1044 EEDKRIILELRGE
+1044 EEDKRTILELRGE

-1078 LKENVTVASQKLQES
+1078 LKEHVTVASQKLQES

-1124 LKSVEEERHKLRAE
+1124 LKSVKEERNKLCAE
-1138 VSKHNDDLK
+1138 VSKHKDDLK

-1152 LEKQTECHV
+1152 LEKQTECQV

-1184 QEEAKVEQQ
+1184 QEEAEVEQQ
-1193 KFNTELQVRDSEKEK
+1193 KCNTELQVRDSEKEK
-1208 LTKDLQVKLENI
+1208 LAKDLQVKLENI
-1220 SNMKKLLKNLKTEK
+1220 SNMKKLLNNMKTEK

-1257 LNKTS
+1257 LNTKA

-1312 NFETQHSE
+1312 DFETQHSE

-1325 EGLLKDKVELSVRA
+1325 EGLLKDKEELSVRA
-1339 NELNKALE
+1339 NELNKVLE
-1347 QNKQSISESLFE
+1347 QNKQSISKSLFE

-1377 VARLQVQIDSLNT
+1377 LARLQVQIDSLNT

-1423 QETMYLLQEQVT
+1423 QETMYLLQEQET
-1435 ALKTGLTEKDTVL
+1435 ALRTGLTEKDTVL
-1448 QQKSDECSSLQN
+1448 QHKSDECSSLQN

-1496 FRQITQDCESHK
+1496 FRQMTQDCENHK

-1523 QLGVMNESSVKLE
+1523 QLGVMNESSAKLE

-1542 KTTLENHEAE
+1542 KTTLENHAAE
-1552 NNKLRH
+1552 NNKLRA

-1570 HSHFQALSEQN
+1570 HSHIQALSEQN

-1596 QQMQVTSELDRR
+1596 QQMQVASELDRR

-1630 QIVQQ
+1630 QILQQ

-1647 TKEKNLLLDKL
+1647 SKEKNLLQDKL
-1658 SNFEMQHSEN
+1658 SNFAMQHSEN
-1668 CKIIDGLL
+1668 CKIIEGLL
-1676 KDKKELSVAVE
+1676 KDKKDLSVAVE
-1687 ELNKVLEQNKQT
+1687 ELNKILEQNKQT
-1699 ISESLLDKTNK
+1699 VSESLLDKTNT

-1722 EALEHSQ
+1722 EALAHSQ
-1729 DQVDSLITQLD
+1729 DQVDSLNTQLD

-1863 QLGVINECSAKLESE
+1863 QLGVINESSAKLESE

-1904 TEILDLRDN
+1904 TEILDLRNN
-1913 IQALH
+1913 IQALN

-1942 SVLRA
+1942 SVLKA
-1947 EISKRD
+1947 EFSNRD
-1953 SYVSN
+1953 SNVSN

-1975 NLQQSGESLNQ
+1975 NLQQRGESLKQ
-1986 LEMFIKQLQ
+1986 QEMFIKQLQ

-2021 SLQDKDVSLHEA
+2021 SLQERDVSLHEA

-2052 TQLNSNAET
+2052 TQLNSSAET
-2061 MKWLQGDLRNAVE
+2061 MKQLQGDLRNAVE

-2084 EQEAQLKQKVDD
+2084 EQEAQLKQKVND
-2096 YVSLRTYVSELE
+2096 YVSLKTYVSELE
-2108 DSTTQLRGQVDS
+2108 DSTTRLRGQVDS

-2126 LLKETLKE
+2126 LLEETLKE
-2134 KVKFILEAQ
+2134 KVKFILEAK

-2214 EVARLQQALEERGTA
+2214 EVARLQQALEERGTV
-2229 VMDQSKA
+2229 VMDQSKS

-2281 AEENQSAFVNLQ
+2281 AEQNQSAFENLQ

-2299 LEELQEARTMLFQR
+2299 LEELQEARTMLSQR

-2319 LNKALSDSNC
+2319 LNKALSDSNG
-2329 AVQAAENTI
+2329 AVQAAESTI

-2365 KEDALETHQRSTS
+2365 KEDALAIHQRSTL

-2419 TAQVKQAEHVVSEMN
+2419 TAQVKQAEHVMSEMQ

-2474 LIIERDEHGESYS
+2474 LIIERDEHGKSYS

-2506 SMNEVMEKMVAEK
+2506 SVNEVMEKMVAEK

-2542 IGKTLQDSEKE
+2542 IGQTLQDSEKE

-2564 KNIIAEQLKS
+2564 KNLIAEQLKS

-2581 KDIKVQALK
+2581 KDFKVQALK
-2590 QDLDSLHEKLAEA
+2590 QDLDSLHEKLSEA

-2622 TSRVQI
+2622 SSRVQI

-2654 ELRQLEVSKECSDK
+2654 EFRQLEVSKECSDK
-2668 DLSVLSLTMSDRL
+2668 DLSVLSLTMSARL
-2681 VALEEEKVSLQTML
+2681 VALEEENVSLQTML

-2706 DSLRGELNKVSELLK
+2706 DSLRGELNTVSELLK
-2721 WTECTLNDK
+2721 RTECTLNDK
-2730 EMGYKG
+2730 EMGYQG

-2749 HLHAQLQTETENLR
+2749 HLHAQLRTETENLR

-2787 IQISHQ
+2787 IKISHQ

-2831 FLSQLESLENA
+2831 FLSQLDSLENA
-2842 QSSSMK
+2842 QSSSLK
-2848 QLENM
+2848 QLEHM

-2858 ESKAHLSRSQSE
+2858 ESKGHLSRSQSE

-2878 GDLVKERDNLNTQL
+2878 GDLVKEKDHLNTQL

-2914 ELLKKLEDH
+2914 ELLKKLEEH

-2929 NVNKGIEIS
+2929 NVNKGMEIS

-2952 ATTKEHED
+2952 ATAKEHED

-2988 LVEYFE
+2988 LVEHFE

-3007 EASLTTALHNLNE
+3007 EASLTTVLHHLNE

-3045 MMLKL
+3045 MMLRL

-3114 KKYIQ
+3114 KKYTQ

-3151 KVSQASV
+3151 KVKKFEEISQASV

-3242 QLKKAHAEIK
+3242 QLEKAHAEIK

-3260 QQQAVE
+3260 QQQAME

-3271 HQQEKQT
+3271 DQQEKQT

-3284 VLQNHLGALQA
+3284 VLQNQLGALQA

-3300 KHTLEALVGEKESQS
+3300 KHTLEALVGEKESQLH
-3315 QKCISESKELI
+3315 KFISESKELI

-3358 ETQQQLGEEKEQLKV
+3358 GTQQQLGEEKEQLKV

-3382 AESQAEMES
+3382 AESKAEMES

-3421 AQLKEAGKVYE
+3421 AQLKEAGKVHE

-3439 GLQDTSSEHIGVIGK
+3439 GLQDKSSEQIGVIGK

-3464 EHEMSLKERDDALVI
+3464 EYEMSLKERDDALVI

-3557 KDNSSLKEQMR
+3557 KDNSSLKEQIR
-3568 ILSAKNEEIGASSTV
+3568 ILSAKNEEIGAPSTV
-3583 LEMSVTKLKQQKED
+3583 LEMSVAKLKQQKED

-3623 HNLSAACESL
+3623 HNLAAACESL

-3699 ARRERQ
+3699 ARSERQ
-3705 EALFKANKS
+3705 EALFKAHKS

-3742 TQAKQQ
+3742 TKAKQQ

-3770 QKVTVEEL
+3770 QKATVEEL

-3810 GSMAEALKEAT
+3810 GSLAEALKEAT
-3821 CSLEKWPTDSKACE
+3821 CSLEKWPTESKACE
-3835 QNIQLKLDD
+3835 QNMQLKLDD

-3856 KSQKTELASQQ
+3856 ESQKTELASQQ

-3912 SQETISLNEKVR
+3912 RQETISLNEKVR
-3924 ILEDDKSI
+3924 ILKDNKSI

-3947 KNENEYLEMVILKN
+3947 KHENEYLEMVILKN

-3983 SQLTESKEKVTQVC
+3983 SQLTESKEKATQVC

-4013 KLKMFQ
+4013 KLKKFQ

-4063 LKSSESAHEQVEKE
+4063 LKASESAHEQVEKE
-4077 LREMTERISSLE
+4077 LREMTERISCLE

-4154 IFMEREVIFQQ
+4154 IFMEREVILQQ

-4171 GSKERESQVVLE
+4171 GSKEKESQVVLE
-4183 LKRKIDSQDLQ
+4183 LKRKMDSQDLQ
-4194 MNTLTREAD
+4194 MNTLKREAD

-4214 SPHGTDAVKQWN
+4214 SPQGTNAVKQWN

-4249 FLEDIRVKEKEIT
+4249 FLEDIRVKEKEMT

-4312 LSEQVERLEQDRSAL
+4312 LSEQVERLEQDRSVL
-4327 NIHLTGSVDSTSKM
+4327 NRHLTGSVDSTSKM
-4341 EFDLQQLE
+4341 EFDLRQLE

-4359 LLSQSHGDML
+4359 LLSQSHSDML
-4369 QVAFEKQE
+4369 QVDFEKQE

-4420 EGYED
+4420 KGYED

-4434 EKADKEFRRL
+4434 EKADNEFRRL

-4463 KMAAQMGT
+4463 KMAAQMET

-4672 QLLQRETEEK
+4672 QLLERETEKK

-4713 RVAELARDLMQTE
+4713 RLAELARDLMHTE

-4758 QLIEDFKILRNRYD
+4758 QLIEDFKILQNRYD
-4772 KELRETQGA
+4772 EELRETQGA
-4781 MTKVERHLGDTTSEL
+4781 MTKVERCLGDTTSEL

-4832 LSEKEGQFQRVSL
+4832 LSEKEGQLQRVSL
-4845 ENDTYSSKV
+4845 ENNTYSSKV

-4885 QGLGPEVVG
+4885 QGLGPEVVD

-4901 NSHRSSGIQALQTG
+4901 NSHRSSGIQVLQTG
-4915 RDGLETKQR
+4915 RDVLETRQR

-4987 DPSLTQLQAERTQL
+4987 DPSLTQPQAERTQL

-5022 NAKLQQVVEE
+5022 NAKLQQLVEE

-5068 GLAKGAV
+5068 GLAKQGAV

-5095 AMEAG
+5095 ALEAG

-5108 MEQSVV
+5108 VEQSVV

-5185 MLACRRWLRGRSLY
+5185 MLACRRWIRGRSLY

>member
-1 MLKWFSNED
+1 RKRVVFWVNMCAVRWSELPTGFTLIFSPNHVK
-10 GAPGQ
+10 P
-15 GALGSPQG
+15 
-23 GAGAGGGEGG
+23 
-33 QAALV
+33 
-38 ELAERLAQT
+38 
-47 EQLVSQLKE
+47 
-56 LIREK
+56 
-61 DGSLRTKDE
+61 
-70 QLKAEKEACEAKL
+70 
-83 SKMRL
+83 
-88 QNKAKVTSLSAQL
+88 SLS
-101 EELKKGGGAGGQGT
+101 
-115 PTHSKKGAAEGS
+115 
-127 EQASRG
+127 
-133 KILLLRKKVEELEH
+133 
-147 QLSQRDEELEVKSRE
+147 
-162 LEDQR
+162 
-167 QRGADMDAM
+167 
-176 LVERNR
+176 
-182 KLSEK
+182 
-187 EAYIVHLQMGM
+187 
-198 ATGEQTATPTAQP
+198 
-211 DTEHRA
+211 
-217 LPEESGAGSL
+217 
-227 AELQLLVL
+227 
-235 SLTRK
+235 
-240 VGEGDERYSLLQEQ
+240 
-254 TESLKELLV
+254 
-263 TEKAAF
+263 
-269 EDKENMYKQ
+269 
-278 NIQTFKD
+278 
-285 IILQKDNK
+285 
-293 LTEVNQ
+293 
-299 MHEQEL
+299 
-305 FKLAAKSDAS
+305 
-315 ADLEQLLKALK
+315 
-326 QKLHEKEVVLQGKNQ
+326 
-341 VIDVLQG
+341 
-348 EVDSRDQQIKD
+348 
-359 LVERARRLQVERES
+359 
-373 LGSKMEAEKHV
+373 
-384 MRAQLRDL
+384 
-392 LEKHQGEL
+392 
-400 RRATECHE
+400 
-408 AQLAEQEQALRGQL
+408 
-422 QEELGRTPV
+422 
-431 SELQTQTQA
+431 
-440 GSGRD
+440 
-445 SPATAQR
+445 SP
-452 MNELEAQAKLKSEEA
+452 
-467 SKSEAKFLKM
+467 
-477 KAWSKSRIRQLE
+477 
-489 DELRKSQSGRV
+489 
-500 VPNVTSL
+500 
-507 RSRITDLEEE
+507 
-517 REETLWKLEQY
+517 
-528 DEIKAKNDVLEAKL
+528 
-542 VVYEEQQRKM
+542 
-552 ASDLEQVTKR
+552 
-562 AASQASESGSAD
+562 
-574 DAQSQV
+574 
-580 LDWQEMVSEAVTARD
+580 
-595 RAREEKATMALRMS
+595 
-609 HMEEERE
+609 
-616 GLIEDDWFFPGCSD
+616 
-630 PALASRQQ
+630 
-638 ELEEELVQARGLTGP
+638 
-653 HRSGKKMGGTAHQ
+653 
-666 HSLQED
+666 
-672 FEFDGKQAF
+672 
-681 HQDPHSGVSESTA
+681 
-694 PMEEEGENMG
+694 
-704 GWWPE
+704 
-709 YTSPNTGGLRS
+709 
-720 VVEELELERNQLQE
+720 
-734 QILGLEDRCQDLEDR
+734 
-749 LQLQA
+749 
-754 RIESLQ
+754 Q
-760 NESERLQGQLV
+760 NESERLQGQLA

-821 KLELIDSLRDSLKEK
+821 KLELIDSLRDSFMEK

-841 EVSDKLL
+841 EVADKLL
-848 QSENNLTEVSAKCST
+848 QSENNLTEVSTKCST

-872 TAVADLTHKLS
+872 TSVADLTHKLS

-894 TIKTL
+894 TINTL
-899 KNDLDQT
+899 QNDLDQT

-962 IMGLKREIKHKDEDL
+962 IMVLKQEIKHKEEDL

-990 AQIIRD
+990 AEIIKD
-996 SQNSDHQA
+996 SQNSDQQA
-1004 LNTRT
+1004 LT
-1009 ADLVEQLKDAET
+1009 AELVEQLKDAET

-1030 KSRTVEVEELRKQV
+1030 ESRTVEVEELRKQV
-1044 EEDKRIILELRGE
+1044 EEDKRTILELRGE
-1057 IQQHNVGHRNHLL
+1057 IQQHN
-1070 ECETQISS
+1070 
-1078 LKENVTVASQKLQES
+1078 
-1093 EGLISQL
+1093 
-1100 REASTSSKTLK
+1100 TLK

-1124 LKSVEEERHKLRAE
+1124 LKSVKEERNKLNAE

-1152 LEKQTECHV
+1152 LEKQTECQV
-1161 QLKKE
+1161 QLKKDM
-1166 VQEKLETI
+1166 QEKLETI

-1184 QEEAKVEQQ
+1184 QEEAE
-1193 KFNTELQVRDSEKEK
+1193 
-1208 LTKDLQVKLENI
+1208 
-1220 SNMKKLLKNLKTEK
+1220 KLLKNMKTEK

-1244 ADELKSQKQLVDE
+1244 ADELK
-1257 LNKTS
+1257 
-1262 TAALELNSSLNSQA
+1262 
-1276 NGLREENQRLQQDV
+1276 
-1290 AGKQKSISEM
+1290 
-1300 TDERDSLRSKVS
+1300 DSLRNKVS
-1312 NFETQHSE
+1312 DFETQHSE
-1320 NSKVI
+1320 NRKVI
-1325 EGLLKDKVELSVRA
+1325 EGLLKDKEELSVRA
-1339 NELNKALE
+1339 NELNR
-1347 QNKQSISESLFE
+1347 F
-1359 KTNECSL
+1359 
-1366 LTKTLREKEET
+1366 
-1377 VARLQVQIDSLNT
+1377 
-1390 QVEQFHHNIAEKEK
+1390 
-1404 SVTDQ
+1404 VTDQ
-1409 NSQVEAQQSQLSQL
+1409 NSQVETQQSQLSQL
-1423 QETMYLLQEQVT
+1423 QETMYLLQEQET
-1435 ALKTGLTEKDTVL
+1435 ALKTGLTEKDT
-1448 QQKSDECSSLQN
+1448 C
-1460 KLGQQKKL
+1460 
-1468 LSKLQG
+1468 
-1474 ETKSLKGQCS
+1474 
-1484 QLTQRLEEKEET
+1484 LEEKEET
-1496 FRQITQDCESHK
+1496 FRQMTQDCENHK
-1508 DELNKRNES
+1508 AELNKRNES

-1523 QLGVMNESSVKLE
+1523 QLGVMNESSAKLE

-1542 KTTLENHEAE
+1542 KTTLENHGAE

-1558 EMEQRQAEVVGL
+1558 EMEQRQAE
-1570 HSHFQALSEQN
+1570 AL
-1581 QQLRA
+1581 A
-1586 AYEIR
+1586 
-1591 DKELA
+1591 
-1596 QQMQVTSELDRR
+1596 
-1608 VNVTLE
+1608 
-1614 QNTNLCSQL
+1614 
-1623 NSLTEEK
+1623 
-1630 QIVQQ
+1630 
-1635 ELAVQSESISEL
+1635 
-1647 TKEKNLLLDKL
+1647 
-1658 SNFEMQHSEN
+1658 
-1668 CKIIDGLL
+1668 
-1676 KDKKELSVAVE
+1676 
-1687 ELNKVLEQNKQT
+1687 
-1699 ISESLLDKTNK
+1699 
-1710 CTNLTKLLRGSE
+1710 
-1722 EALEHSQ
+1722 HSQ
-1729 DQVDSLITQLD
+1729 DQVDSLNTQLD
-1740 QLNNNM
+1740 QLNNNI

-1780 GTALKSGLTEK
+1780 GTALKSGLSEK
-1791 DTMLQQKAEEWSSLQ
+1791 DTMLQQKAEE
-1806 NKLNQLQGETK
+1806 
-1817 SLEGQCSQLT
+1817 
-1827 QRLEEKEET
+1827 
-1836 FRQMTQDCENH
+1836 
-1847 KDELNQR
+1847 
-1854 NESLKSLSS
+1854 
-1863 QLGVINECSAKLESE
+1863 
-1878 NTELKTTLE
+1878 
-1887 NHAAENKKL
+1887 
-1896 REEMEQRQ
+1896 EEMEQRQ

-1913 IQALH
+1913 IQALN

-1942 SVLRA
+1942 S
-1947 EISKRD
+1947 
-1953 SYVSN
+1953 
-1958 LTKQLTA
+1958 QLTA

-1975 NLQQSGESLNQ
+1975 NLQQRGESLKQ
-1986 LEMFIKQLQ
+1986 QEMFIKQLQ
-1995 AKSVEGEG
+1995 TK
-2003 QMSQAITELQ
+2003 
-2013 TQAQSLQK
+2013 
-2021 SLQDKDVSLHEA
+2021 
-2033 EKRLSLL
+2033 
-2040 REKFT
+2040 
-2045 LESEDFK
+2045 
-2052 TQLNSNAET
+2052 
-2061 MKWLQGDLRNAVE
+2061 
-2074 QSNQLSGRLE
+2074 LE

-2175 ESVLKLNTKDA
+2175 ES
-2186 ECESLKEQLSHLQ
+2186 
-2199 ESVSKLNSSLSAQSS
+2199 SVSKLNSSLSAQSS

-2229 VMDQSKA
+2229 VKDQSKA

-2253 FMESTELVSQLQGQ
+2253 FMESTELVSQLQDQ

-2293 EKYAAH
+2293 EKYATH
-2299 LEELQEARTMLFQR
+2299 LEELQEARTMLSQR

-2319 LNKALSDSNC
+2319 LNKSLSESNST
-2329 AVQAAENTI
+2329 VQAAESTI

-2365 KEDALETHQRSTS
+2365 KEDALATHQRSTS
-2378 TFTVEIE
+2378 TFT
-2385 RLKSQYLHV
+2385 
-2394 AAQVNALTENLEQR
+2394 
-2408 EMSLHA
+2408 
-2414 INSQY
+2414 
-2419 TAQVKQAEHVVSEMN
+2419 
-2434 KLEEQN
+2434 
-2440 KKLREEI
+2440 EI

-2474 LIIERDEHGESYS
+2474 LIIERDEHGKSYS

-2492 MQEQLHLQKQQQSS
+2492 MQEQ
-2506 SMNEVMEKMVAEK
+2506 
-2519 ERLQVEVSV
+2519 LQVEVSV

-2542 IGKTLQDSEKE
+2542 IGQTLQDSEKE

-2564 KNIIAEQLKS
+2564 KYLIAEQLKS
-2574 VENEIKS
+2574 VENEMKS
-2581 KDIKVQALK
+2581 KDFKVQALK

-2603 ATAIRQGSDLLKA
+2603 ATAIRQ
-2616 KEVEAS
+2616 
-2622 TSRVQI
+2622 
-2628 ENILVSVQEKDKHNI
+2628 EN
-2643 ELRQALQDMES
+2643 
-2654 ELRQLEVSKECSDK
+2654 
-2668 DLSVLSLTMSDRL
+2668 
-2681 VALEEEKVSLQTML
+2681 
-2695 KQLRERHQCEV
+2695 
-2706 DSLRGELNKVSELLK
+2706 
-2721 WTECTLNDK
+2721 
-2730 EMGYKG
+2730 
-2736 ENQQN
+2736 
-2741 VLLQEKIQ
+2741 IQ

-2848 QLENM
+2848 QLEHI
-2853 SLQLE
+2853 
-2858 ESKAHLSRSQSE
+2858 KAHLSRSQSE

-2878 GDLVKERDNLNTQL
+2878 GDLVKEKDHLNTQL
-2892 TKLTKEKEVMKKKLQ
+2892 TKLTKEKEVLKKKLQ

-2914 ELLKKLEDH
+2914 ELLKKIEEH

-2960 IVADI
+2960 IV
-2965 KRQVHQK
+2965 
-2972 EGEFLE
+2972 
-2978 LAKVLTVRDS
+2978 LTVRDS
-2988 LVEYFE
+2988 LLEHFE

-3020 KSIIIDQLNSNI
+3020 KIIIIDQLNSII
-3032 SEKEEAFEQERSG
+3032 SEKDEAFEQEKSG
-3045 MMLKL
+3045 MMLRL

-3057 KKSEE
+3057 RKSEE

-3101 ARKETIKKSQESE
+3101 ARKETIKKFQESE
-3114 KKYIQ
+3114 KKFTQ

-3137 QTNDLNAVQLSYDQ
+3137 QTNDLNAVQLS
-3151 KVSQASV
+3151 
-3158 SQLGEL
+3158 EL

-3181 NMSLSERE
+3181 NISLSERE
-3189 SQVHASSSYQAE
+3189 SQ
-3201 LETLHF
+3201 
-3207 KLESMSSELANKDK
+3207 
-3221 VLIALE
+3221 
-3227 QKSKALSERMSCTES
+3227 
-3242 QLKKAHAEIK
+3242 
-3252 EKMEELAR
+3252 LAR

-3266 MAEQQ
+3266 MAEQL

-3284 VLQNHLGALQA
+3284 VLQNQLGPLQT

-3300 KHTLEALVGEKESQS
+3300 KHTLEALV
-3315 QKCISESKELI
+3315 
-3326 EDRDRMKG
+3326 
-3334 ELENA
+3334 
-3339 LTTIAQQSS
+3339 
-3348 ELQILQNTWA
+3348 
-3358 ETQQQLGEEKEQLKV
+3358 
-3373 ELEKAQSHS
+3373 
-3382 AESQAEMES
+3382 ESQAEMES
-3391 HKLHMESLQQ
+3391 LKLHMESLQQ

-3421 AQLKEAGKVYE
+3421 AQLKEAGK
-3432 ELLQKIP
+3432 
-3439 GLQDTSSEHIGVIGK
+3439 
-3454 EVQYLKISPE
+3454 
-3464 EHEMSLKERDDALVI
+3464 ERDDALVI
-3479 SQALATEK
+3479 SQSLATEK

-3523 QEDASKTKDQGNQS
+3523 QEDAIKTKDQGNQS

-3583 LEMSVTKLKQQKED
+3583 LEMSVAKLKQQKED

-3602 SSLSKE
+3602 SSLSRE

-3670 ELKQEYES
+3670 ELKQEYE
-3678 LLQAYENVS
+3678 
-3687 SEMDKMRQLLEG
+3687 
-3699 ARRERQ
+3699 RERQ
-3705 EALFKANKS
+3705 EALVKAHKS
-3714 ESERE
+3714 EAERE
-3719 NLEKQVGEMEDE
+3719 NLEKQ
-3731 NEKIKEKMRKF
+3731 KIKEKMRKF
-3742 TQAKQQ
+3742 TKAKQL
-3748 KMEELEEENKK
+3748 KMEELEEENKQ

-3770 QKVTVEEL
+3770 QKATVEEL

-3810 GSMAEALKEAT
+3810 GSLAEALKEAT
-3821 CSLEKWPTDSKACE
+3821 CSLEKWPTESKACE
-3835 QNIQLKLDD
+3835 QNMQLKLDD

-3856 KSQKTELASQQ
+3856 ESQKTELASQQ
-3867 EINKLMQKEKETL
+3867 EINKLTQKGKETL

-3912 SQETISLNEKVR
+3912 SQETTSLNE
-3924 ILEDDKSI
+3924 KSI

-3947 KNENEYLEMVILKN
+3947 KNENEYLEIVILKN
-3961 SERIDELTET
+3961 AERIDELTET

-3977 QNTQLS
+3977 QNTQFS
-3983 SQLTESKEKVTQVC
+3983 SQLTESKEKATQVC

-4063 LKSSESAHEQVEKE
+4063 LKASESAHEQVEKE
-4077 LREMTERISSLE
+4077 LREMTERISCLE

-4129 KNNQSECQVM
+4129 KNNQSECQVT

-4154 IFMEREVIFQQ
+4154 IFMEREVILQQ

-4171 GSKERESQVVLE
+4171 GSKE
-4183 LKRKIDSQDLQ
+4183 
-4194 MNTLTREAD
+4194 
-4203 TNLAKLAALSS
+4203 
-4214 SPHGTDAVKQWN
+4214 
-4226 DMFLNTLHEKD
+4226 
-4237 SQLLEQGFVITR
+4237 
-4249 FLEDIRVKEKEIT
+4249 KEI
-4262 ELQVTKSRLE
+4262 
-4272 RTLGDYTVAATAQQ
+4272 AATAQQ

-4312 LSEQVERLEQDRSAL
+4312 LSDQVERLEQDRSAL
-4327 NIHLTGSVDSTSKM
+4327 NRHLTGSVDSTSKM
-4341 EFDLQQLE
+4341 K
-4349 NTLLDTESQL
+4349 SQL
-4359 LLSQSHGDML
+4359 LLSQSHSDML
-4369 QVAFEKQE
+4369 QVDFEKQE

-4425 RLTALYYER
+4425 RLSALYYER

-4463 KMAAQMGT
+4463 KMAAQMET

-4587 KTLLELEREGEASD
+4587 KTLLELERKGEASD

-4630 TNKGKVI
+4630 TNKGK
-4637 ADLQHAVAAKAA
+4637 
-4649 ECNDLQQKL
+4649 
-4658 FAQKVAADDWKGSL
+4658 
-4672 QLLQRETEEK
+4672 
-4682 LGEAED
+4682 D

-4726 QLLSNARVQS
+4726 KLLSDAR
-4736 TDLKSQNESLGKAM
+4736 SQNESLGKAM

-4772 KELRETQGA
+4772 EELRETQGA
-4781 MTKVERHLGDTTSEL
+4781 MTKL

-4832 LSEKEGQFQRVSL
+4832 LSEKEGQLQRVSL

-4885 QGLGPEVVG
+4885 QGLGPEVVD

-4915 RDGLETKQR
+4915 RDGLVSHQFVQMSLLNVRCCCVSSGMFCLLKETRQR

-4933 QAQAFKLQTETE
+4933 QAQAFKLQTEAE
-4945 VSGYQAEL
+4945 VSGPHGDTSLDLSLKPTVWRGVWPHGDTSQTSHL
-4953 AELRSESSRL
+4953 SESSRL
-4963 QSECQRLAGER
+4963 QAECQRLAGER

-5068 GLAKGAV
+5068 GLAKQGAV
-5075 SVEVAPGAPQERS
+5075 SVEVPPGAPQERS

-5095 AMEAG
+5095 ALEAG
-5100 ELRTRLVE
+5100 ELRTR
-5108 MEQSVV
+5108 
-5114 QLSESLAEER
+5114 
-5124 TRREAAEEALGLAED
+5124 
-5139 RAKSVDSSPSRTTQR
+5139 
-5154 DFSIQLD
+5154 
-5161 TEEEWEALILNPNEP
+5161 
-5176 LVTRKVKGG
+5176 
-5185 MLACRRWLRGRSLY
+5185 
-5199 CSKLLT
+5199 
-5205 SRARSRYLFLGYLL
+5205 
-5219 ILHVAVLMCLTGAL
+5219 

>member
-1 MLKWFSNED
+1 
-10 GAPGQ
+10 
-15 GALGSPQG
+15 
-23 GAGAGGGEGG
+23 
-33 QAALV
+33 
-38 ELAERLAQT
+38 
-47 EQLVSQLKE
+47 
-56 LIREK
+56 
-61 DGSLRTKDE
+61 
-70 QLKAEKEACEAKL
+70 
-83 SKMRL
+83 
-88 QNKAKVTSLSAQL
+88 
-101 EELKKGGGAGGQGT
+101 
-115 PTHSKKGAAEGS
+115 
-127 EQASRG
+127 
-133 KILLLRKKVEELEH
+133 
-147 QLSQRDEELEVKSRE
+147 
-162 LEDQR
+162 
-167 QRGADMDAM
+167 
-176 LVERNR
+176 
-182 KLSEK
+182 
-187 EAYIVHLQMGM
+187 
-198 ATGEQTATPTAQP
+198 
-211 DTEHRA
+211 
-217 LPEESGAGSL
+217 
-227 AELQLLVL
+227 
-235 SLTRK
+235 
-240 VGEGDERYSLLQEQ
+240 
-254 TESLKELLV
+254 
-263 TEKAAF
+263 
-269 EDKENMYKQ
+269 
-278 NIQTFKD
+278 
-285 IILQKDNK
+285 
-293 LTEVNQ
+293 
-299 MHEQEL
+299 
-305 FKLAAKSDAS
+305 
-315 ADLEQLLKALK
+315 
-326 QKLHEKEVVLQGKNQ
+326 
-341 VIDVLQG
+341 
-348 EVDSRDQQIKD
+348 
-359 LVERARRLQVERES
+359 
-373 LGSKMEAEKHV
+373 
-384 MRAQLRDL
+384 
-392 LEKHQGEL
+392 
-400 RRATECHE
+400 
-408 AQLAEQEQALRGQL
+408 
-422 QEELGRTPV
+422 
-431 SELQTQTQA
+431 
-440 GSGRD
+440 
-445 SPATAQR
+445 
-452 MNELEAQAKLKSEEA
+452 
-467 SKSEAKFLKM
+467 
-477 KAWSKSRIRQLE
+477 
-489 DELRKSQSGRV
+489 
-500 VPNVTSL
+500 
-507 RSRITDLEEE
+507 
-517 REETLWKLEQY
+517 
-528 DEIKAKNDVLEAKL
+528 
-542 VVYEEQQRKM
+542 
-552 ASDLEQVTKR
+552 
-562 AASQASESGSAD
+562 
-574 DAQSQV
+574 
-580 LDWQEMVSEAVTARD
+580 
-595 RAREEKATMALRMS
+595 
-609 HMEEERE
+609 
-616 GLIEDDWFFPGCSD
+616 
-630 PALASRQQ
+630 
-638 ELEEELVQARGLTGP
+638 
-653 HRSGKKMGGTAHQ
+653 MGGTAHQ

-681 HQDPHSGVSESTA
+681 HQDPHSGGSESTT

-704 GWWPE
+704 
-709 YTSPNTGGLRS
+709 GGLRS

-760 NESERLQGQLV
+760 NESERLQGQLA

-784 HLLVTSLNEQLKG
+784 HLLVTSLNEQLIG

-821 KLELIDSLRDSLKEK
+821 KLELIDSLRDSLMEK

-841 EVSDKLL
+841 EVADKLL
-848 QSENNLTEVSAKCST
+848 QSENNLTEVSTKCST

-899 KNDLDQT
+899 QNDLDQT

-941 LSDKDKEILAL
+941 LSDKDKEIFAL
-952 SGNMAEYAEQ
+952 LGNMAEYAEQ
-962 IMGLKREIKHKDEDL
+962 IMVLKQEIKHKEEDL

-996 SQNSDHQA
+996 SQNSDQQA

-1009 ADLVEQLKDAET
+1009 AELVEQLKDAET

-1030 KSRTVEVEELRKQV
+1030 ESRTVEVEELRKQV
-1044 EEDKRIILELRGE
+1044 EEDKRTILELRGE
-1057 IQQHNVGHRNHLL
+1057 IQQHNVDHRNHLL

-1078 LKENVTVASQKLQES
+1078 LKEHVTVASQKLQES

-1100 REASTSSKTLK
+1100 REASTSCKTLK

-1124 LKSVEEERHKLRAE
+1124 LKSVKEERNKLRAE

-1152 LEKQTECHV
+1152 LEKQTECQV

-1174 SSLEEKLRAI
+1174 SSLDEKLRAI
-1184 QEEAKVEQQ
+1184 QEEAEVEQQ
-1193 KFNTELQVRDSEKEK
+1193 KCNTELQVRDSEKEK
-1208 LTKDLQVKLENI
+1208 LAKDLQVKLENI
-1220 SNMKKLLKNLKTEK
+1220 SNMKKLLNNMKTEK

-1244 ADELKSQKQLVDE
+1244 VDELKSQKQLVDE
-1257 LNKTS
+1257 LNTKS

-1276 NGLREENQRLQQDV
+1276 NGLREENQRLQQDI

-1300 TDERDSLRSKVS
+1300 TDERDFLRSKVS
-1312 NFETQHSE
+1312 DFETQHSE
-1320 NSKVI
+1320 NSEVI
-1325 EGLLKDKVELSVRA
+1325 EGLLKDKEELSVRA
-1339 NELNKALE
+1339 NELNKVME
-1347 QNKQSISESLFE
+1347 QNKQSISKSLFE

-1390 QVEQFHHNIAEKEK
+1390 QVEQFHLNIAEKEK

-1423 QETMYLLQEQVT
+1423 QETMYLLQEQET

-1448 QQKSDECSSLQN
+1448 QHKSDECSSLQN

-1496 FRQITQDCESHK
+1496 FRQMTQDCENHK
-1508 DELNKRNES
+1508 DELNQRNES

-1523 QLGVMNESSVKLE
+1523 QLGVMNESSAKLE

-1542 KTTLENHEAE
+1542 KTTLENHAAE
-1552 NNKLRH
+1552 NNKLRE

-1570 HSHFQALSEQN
+1570 HSHIQALSEQN

-1596 QQMQVTSELDRR
+1596 QQMQVASELDRR

-1630 QIVQQ
+1630 QILQQ

-1647 TKEKNLLLDKL
+1647 SKEKNLLQDKL
-1658 SNFEMQHSEN
+1658 SNFAMQHSEN
-1668 CKIIDGLL
+1668 CKIIEGLL
-1676 KDKKELSVAVE
+1676 EDKKDLSVAVE

-1699 ISESLLDKTNK
+1699 VSESLLDKTNT

-1722 EALEHSQ
+1722 EALAHSQ
-1729 DQVDSLITQLD
+1729 DQVDSLNTQLD

-1806 NKLNQLQGETK
+1806 NKLNELQGETK

-1863 QLGVINECSAKLESE
+1863 QLGVMNESSAKLESE

-1887 NHAAENKKL
+1887 NHAAENNKL
-1896 REEMEQRQ
+1896 RQEMEQRQ
-1904 TEILDLRDN
+1904 AEILDLKDN
-1913 IQALH
+1913 IQALN

-1942 SVLRA
+1942 SVLKA
-1947 EISKRD
+1947 EFSNRD

-1965 ACSDRDSLGL
+1965 ACLDRDSLGL
-1975 NLQQSGESLNQ
+1975 NLQQKGESLKQ
-1986 LEMFIKQLQ
+1986 QEMFIKQLQ

-2021 SLQDKDVSLHEA
+2021 SLQDRDVSLHEA

-2052 TQLNSNAET
+2052 TQLNSSAET
-2061 MKWLQGDLRNAVE
+2061 MKQLQGDLRNAVE

-2126 LLKETLKE
+2126 LLEETLKE

-2162 ECESLKEQ
+2162 ECERLKEQ

-2186 ECESLKEQLSHLQ
+2186 ECESLKEQYSHLQ

-2214 EVARLQQALEERGTA
+2214 EVARLQQALEERGTV
-2229 VMDQSKA
+2229 VMDQSKS
-2236 LQELQRRADEA
+2236 LQELQRRADKA

-2281 AEENQSAFVNLQ
+2281 AEQNQSAFVNVQ

-2299 LEELQEARTMLFQR
+2299 LEELREARTMLSQR

-2319 LNKALSDSNC
+2319 LNKALIDSNG
-2329 AVQAAENTI
+2329 AVQAAESTI

-2365 KEDALETHQRSTS
+2365 KEDALATHQRSTT

-2419 TAQVKQAEHVVSEMN
+2419 TAQVKQAEHVISEMQ

-2440 KKLREEI
+2440 NKLREEI

-2474 LIIERDEHGESYS
+2474 LIIERDEHDKSYS

-2506 SMNEVMEKMVAEK
+2506 SVNEVMEKMVAEK

-2542 IGKTLQDSEKE
+2542 IGQTLQDSEKE

-2564 KNIIAEQLKS
+2564 KNLIAEQLKS

-2581 KDIKVQALK
+2581 KDFKVQALK
-2590 QDLDSLHEKLAEA
+2590 QDLDSLHEKLSEA

-2622 TSRVQI
+2622 SSRVQI

-2668 DLSVLSLTMSDRL
+2668 DLSVLSLTMSDRV

-2695 KQLRERHQCEV
+2695 KQLRERHQCEL

-2721 WTECTLNDK
+2721 RTECTLNDK
-2730 EMGYKG
+2730 EMGYRG

-2749 HLHAQLQTETENLR
+2749 HLHAQLRTETENLR

-2831 FLSQLESLENA
+2831 FLSQLDSLENA

-2848 QLENM
+2848 QLEHM

-2858 ESKAHLSRSQSE
+2858 ESKGHLSRSQSE

-2878 GDLVKERDNLNTQL
+2878 GDLVKEKDHLNTQL

-2914 ELLKKLEDH
+2914 ELLKKLEEH

-2929 NVNKGIEIS
+2929 NVNKGMEIS

-2952 ATTKEHED
+2952 ATAKEHED

-2965 KRQVHQK
+2965 KQQVHQK

-2988 LVEYFE
+2988 LVEHFE

-3007 EASLTTALHNLNE
+3007 EASLTTALHHLNE

-3045 MMLKL
+3045 MMLRL

-3114 KKYIQ
+3114 KKYTQ

-3137 QTNDLNAVQLSYDQ
+3137 QTNDLYAVQLSYDQ
-3151 KVSQASV
+3151 KVKKFEEISQASV

-3181 NMSLSERE
+3181 NISLSERE
-3189 SQVHASSSYQAE
+3189 SQVHDSSSYQAE

-3242 QLKKAHAEIK
+3242 QLEKAHAEIK

-3260 QQQAVE
+3260 QQQAME

-3284 VLQNHLGALQA
+3284 VLQNQLGALQA

-3300 KHTLEALVGEKESQS
+3300 KHTLEALVGEKESQLH
-3315 QKCISESKELI
+3315 KFISESKELI
-3326 EDRDRMKG
+3326 EDRDRVKG

-3401 EKESAFMVI
+3401 EKESAYMVI

-3421 AQLKEAGKVYE
+3421 AQLKEAGKVHE

-3439 GLQDTSSEHIGVIGK
+3439 GLQDKSSEQIGVIGK

-3557 KDNSSLKEQMR
+3557 KDNSSLKEQIR
-3568 ILSAKNEEIGASSTV
+3568 ILSAKNEEIGAPSIV
-3583 LEMSVTKLKQQKED
+3583 LETSVAKLKQQKED

-3705 EALFKANKS
+3705 EALFKAHKS

-3742 TQAKQQ
+3742 TKAKQQ

-3770 QKVTVEEL
+3770 QKATVEEL

-3810 GSMAEALKEAT
+3810 GSLAEALKEAT
-3821 CSLEKWPTDSKACE
+3821 CSLEKWPTESKACE
-3835 QNIQLKLDD
+3835 QNMQLKLDD

-3856 KSQKTELASQQ
+3856 ESQKTELASQQ

-3912 SQETISLNEKVR
+3912 SQEIISLNEKVR

-3947 KNENEYLEMVILKN
+3947 KHENEYLEIVILKN
-3961 SERIDELTET
+3961 AERIDELTET

-3983 SQLTESKEKVTQVC
+3983 SQLTESKEKATQVC

-4063 LKSSESAHEQVEKE
+4063 LKASESAHEQVEKE
-4077 LREMTERISSLE
+4077 LREMTERISCLE

-4154 IFMEREVIFQQ
+4154 IFMEREVILQQ

-4171 GSKERESQVVLE
+4171 GSKEKESQVVLE

-4194 MNTLTREAD
+4194 MNTLKREAD

-4214 SPHGTDAVKQWN
+4214 SPQGTDAVKQWN

-4249 FLEDIRVKEKEIT
+4249 FLEDIRVKEKEVT

-4312 LSEQVERLEQDRSAL
+4312 LSEQVDRLEQDRCVL
-4327 NIHLTGSVDSTSKM
+4327 NRHLTGSVDSTSKM

-4359 LLSQSHGDML
+4359 LLSQSHSDML
-4369 QVAFEKQE
+4369 QVDFEKQE

-4420 EGYED
+4420 KGYED

-4463 KMAAQMGT
+4463 KMAAQMET

-4551 QVLSLKDSQLK
+4551 RVLSLKDSQLK

-4587 KTLLELEREGEASD
+4587 KTLLELEREGEASG
-4601 ALKAE
+4601 AFKAE

-4616 LEANILALNKGMQE
+4616 LEANILSLNKGLQE

-4658 FAQKVAADDWKGSL
+4658 FVQKVAADDWKGSL
-4672 QLLQRETEEK
+4672 QLLERETEKK

-4713 RVAELARDLMQTE
+4713 RLAELARDLMHTE

-4750 AALQNDRD
+4750 AALRNDRD
-4758 QLIEDFKILRNRYD
+4758 QLIEDFKILQNRYD
-4772 KELRETQGA
+4772 EELRETQGA
-4781 MTKVERHLGDTTSEL
+4781 MTKVERCLGDTTSEL

-4832 LSEKEGQFQRVSL
+4832 LSEKEGQLQRVSL
-4845 ENDTYSSKV
+4845 ENNTYSSKV

-4885 QGLGPEVVG
+4885 QGLGPEVVD

-4901 NSHRSSGIQALQTG
+4901 NSHRSSGIQVLQTG
-4915 RDGLETKQR
+4915 RDVLETRQR

-5068 GLAKGAV
+5068 GLAKQVAV

-5095 AMEAG
+5095 ALEAG

-5108 MEQSVV
+5108 VEQSVV

-5176 LVTRKVKGG
+5176 LFTRKVKGG
-5185 MLACRRWLRGRSLY
+5185 MLACRRWIRGRSLY

-5219 ILHVAVLMCLTGAL
+5219 ILHVAVLMCLTGVL

>member
-1 MLKWFSNED
+1 
-10 GAPGQ
+10 
-15 GALGSPQG
+15 
-23 GAGAGGGEGG
+23 
-33 QAALV
+33 
-38 ELAERLAQT
+38 
-47 EQLVSQLKE
+47 
-56 LIREK
+56 
-61 DGSLRTKDE
+61 
-70 QLKAEKEACEAKL
+70 
-83 SKMRL
+83 
-88 QNKAKVTSLSAQL
+88 
-101 EELKKGGGAGGQGT
+101 
-115 PTHSKKGAAEGS
+115 
-127 EQASRG
+127 
-133 KILLLRKKVEELEH
+133 
-147 QLSQRDEELEVKSRE
+147 
-162 LEDQR
+162 
-167 QRGADMDAM
+167 
-176 LVERNR
+176 
-182 KLSEK
+182 
-187 EAYIVHLQMGM
+187 
-198 ATGEQTATPTAQP
+198 
-211 DTEHRA
+211 
-217 LPEESGAGSL
+217 
-227 AELQLLVL
+227 
-235 SLTRK
+235 
-240 VGEGDERYSLLQEQ
+240 
-254 TESLKELLV
+254 
-263 TEKAAF
+263 
-269 EDKENMYKQ
+269 MYKQ

-293 LTEVNQ
+293 LMEVNQ

-326 QKLHEKEVVLQGKNQ
+326 QKLHEKEEVLQGKNQ

-359 LVERARRLQVERES
+359 LVERARRLKVERES

-400 RRATECHE
+400 RRAAECHE
-408 AQLAEQEQALRGQL
+408 AQLAEREQALRGQL

-431 SELQTQTQA
+431 AELQTQTQA
-440 GSGRD
+440 GSGGD
-445 SPATAQR
+445 SPVTAQR

-467 SKSEAKFLKM
+467 SKSEAKFLKI

-500 VPNVTSL
+500 GPDVTSL
-507 RSRITDLEEE
+507 RSRVTDLEEE

-616 GLIEDDWFFPGCSD
+616 V
-630 PALASRQQ
+630 LASRQQ
-638 ELEEELVQARGLTGP
+638 ELEEELVQARGLTGL
-653 HRSGKKMGGTAHQ
+653 HRGGKKMGGAAHQ

-681 HQDPHSGVSESTA
+681 HQDPHSGGSESTT
-694 PMEEEGENMG
+694 PMEEGENMG
-704 GWWPE
+704 
-709 YTSPNTGGLRS
+709 GGLRS

-760 NESERLQGQLV
+760 NESERLQGQLA

-821 KLELIDSLRDSLKEK
+821 KLELIDSLRDSLMEK

-841 EVSDKLL
+841 EVADKLL
-848 QSENNLTEVSAKCST
+848 QSENHLTEVSTKCST

-872 TAVADLTHKLS
+872 TSVADLTHKLS

-889 QKQEA
+889 LKQEA
-894 TIKTL
+894 TINTL
-899 KNDLDQT
+899 QNDLDQT

-962 IMGLKREIKHKDEDL
+962 IMVLKQEIKHKEEDL

-983 LTKSERE
+983 LTKTERE

-996 SQNSDHQA
+996 SQNSDQQA
-1004 LNTRT
+1004 LYTKT
-1009 ADLVEQLKDAET
+1009 AELVEQLKDAET

-1030 KSRTVEVEELRKQV
+1030 ESRTVEVEELRKQV
-1044 EEDKRIILELRGE
+1044 EEDKRTILELRGE
-1057 IQQHNVGHRNHLL
+1057 IQQHRNHLL

-1078 LKENVTVASQKLQES
+1078 LKEHVTVASQKLQES

-1124 LKSVEEERHKLRAE
+1124 LKSVKEERNKLNAE
-1138 VSKHNDDLK
+1138 VSKHDDDLK
-1147 TLSNQ
+1147 TLSNK
-1152 LEKQTECHV
+1152 LEKQTECQV

-1166 VQEKLETI
+1166 MQEKLETI

-1184 QEEAKVEQQ
+1184 QEEAEVEQQ

-1208 LTKDLQVKLENI
+1208 LAKDLQVKLENI
-1220 SNMKKLLKNLKTEK
+1220 SNMKKLLKNMKTEK

-1244 ADELKSQKQLVDE
+1244 ADELKSQKQLVDD
-1257 LNKTS
+1257 LNKKS
-1262 TAALELNSSLNSQA
+1262 TAALELNSSLNSQK

-1300 TDERDSLRSKVS
+1300 TDERDSLRNKVS
-1312 NFETQHSE
+1312 DFETQHSE
-1320 NSKVI
+1320 NRKVI
-1325 EGLLKDKVELSVRA
+1325 EGLLKDKEELSVRA
-1339 NELNKALE
+1339 NELNRVLE

-1366 LTKTLREKEET
+1366 LTKTLREREET
-1377 VARLQVQIDSLNT
+1377 VALLQVQIDSLNT

-1404 SVTDQ
+1404 FVTDQ
-1409 NSQVEAQQSQLSQL
+1409 NSQIEAQQSQLSQL
-1423 QETMYLLQEQVT
+1423 QETMYLLQEQET

-1448 QQKSDECSSLQN
+1448 QQKSDEWSSLQN

-1484 QLTQRLEEKEET
+1484 QLTQCLEEKEET
-1496 FRQITQDCESHK
+1496 FRQMTQDCENHK
-1508 DELNKRNES
+1508 AELNKRNES

-1523 QLGVMNESSVKLE
+1523 QLGVMNESSAKLK

-1542 KTTLENHEAE
+1542 KTTMENHGAE

-1570 HSHFQALSEQN
+1570 HSHIQALSEQN

-1591 DKELA
+1591 DQELA
-1596 QQMQVTSELDRR
+1596 QQMHVASELDRR

-1630 QIVQQ
+1630 QILQQ

-1647 TKEKNLLLDKL
+1647 SKEKNLLQDKL

-1668 CKIIDGLL
+1668 CKIIEGLL

-1699 ISESLLDKTNK
+1699 VSESLLDKTNK
-1710 CTNLTKLLRGSE
+1710 CTNLTKLLRESE
-1722 EALEHSQ
+1722 EALAHSQ
-1729 DQVDSLITQLD
+1729 DQVDSLNTQLD
-1740 QLNNNM
+1740 QLNNNI

-1817 SLEGQCSQLT
+1817 SLKGQCSQLT
-1827 QRLEEKEET
+1827 QHLEEKEET

-1854 NESLKSLSS
+1854 NESMKSLSS
-1863 QLGVINECSAKLESE
+1863 QLGVINESSAKLESE

-1913 IQALH
+1913 IQALN

-1942 SVLRA
+1942 SVLKA
-1947 EISKRD
+1947 EISNRD

-1975 NLQQSGESLNQ
+1975 NLQQRGESLKQ
-1986 LEMFIKQLQ
+1986 QEMFIKQLQ
-1995 AKSVEGEG
+1995 TKSVEGEG

-2033 EKRLSLL
+2033 EKQLSLL

-2052 TQLNSNAET
+2052 TQLNSSAET
-2061 MKWLQGDLRNAVE
+2061 MKQLQGDLDNAVE

-2108 DSTTQLRGQVDS
+2108 DSTTQLRCQVDS

-2170 LSHLQ
+2170 LSYLQ
-2175 ESVLKLNTKDA
+2175 GSVLKLNTKDA
-2186 ECESLKEQLSHLQ
+2186 ECECLKEQLSHLQ

-2247 ALFKTQ
+2247 TLFKTQ
-2253 FMESTELVSQLQGQ
+2253 FMESTELVSQLQDQ
-2267 IQELSTKSASLSQS
+2267 IQELSTKSASLSRS

-2293 EKYAAH
+2293 EKYATH
-2299 LEELQEARTMLFQR
+2299 LEELQEARTMLSQR

-2319 LNKALSDSNC
+2319 LNKSLSESNST
-2329 AVQAAENTI
+2329 VQAAESTI

-2365 KEDALETHQRSTS
+2365 KEDALATHQRSTS

-2419 TAQVKQAEHVVSEMN
+2419 TAQVKQAEHVVSEMQ

-2474 LIIERDEHGESYS
+2474 LIIERDEHGKSYS

-2542 IGKTLQDSEKE
+2542 IGQTLQDSEKE

-2564 KNIIAEQLKS
+2564 KYLIAEQLKS

-2581 KDIKVQALK
+2581 KDFKVQALK

-2622 TSRVQI
+2622 TSRVQT
-2628 ENILVSVQEKDKHNI
+2628 ENILVSVKEKDKHNI
-2643 ELRQALQDMES
+2643 ELRQALQDMEC

-2681 VALEEEKVSLQTML
+2681 VALEEENVSLQTML

-2706 DSLRGELNKVSELLK
+2706 DSLRGELNEVSELLK
-2721 WTECTLNDK
+2721 RTESTLNDK
-2730 EMGYKG
+2730 EMGYQSK
-2736 ENQQN
+2736 NQQN
-2741 VLLQEKIQ
+2741 VLFQENIQ
-2749 HLHAQLQTETENLR
+2749 HLHAQLQTETEHLR

-2831 FLSQLESLENA
+2831 FLSQLESLENE

-2848 QLENM
+2848 QLEHM
-2853 SLQLE
+2853 LLQLE

-2870 LETKDLEN
+2870 LETKDLQN
-2878 GDLVKERDNLNTQL
+2878 GDLVKEKDHLNTQL

-2914 ELLKKLEDH
+2914 ELLKKLEEH

-2960 IVADI
+2960 NVADI
-2965 KRQVHQK
+2965 KRQVNQK
-2972 EGEFLE
+2972 EGELLE
-2978 LAKVLTVRDS
+2978 LAKVLTLRDS
-2988 LVEYFE
+2988 LVEHFE

-3020 KSIIIDQLNSNI
+3020 KSIIIDQLNSII

-3045 MMLKL
+3045 MMLRL

-3057 KKSEE
+3057 RKSEE

-3114 KKYIQ
+3114 KKYTQ

-3151 KVSQASV
+3151 KVKKFEEISQASV

-3181 NMSLSERE
+3181 NISLSDRE

-3242 QLKKAHAEIK
+3242 QLEKAHAEIK

-3284 VLQNHLGALQA
+3284 VLQNQLGPLQA

-3315 QKCISESKELI
+3315 HKCISESKELI

-3391 HKLHMESLQQ
+3391 LKLHMESLQQ

-3421 AQLKEAGKVYE
+3421 AQLKEAGKVHE

-3439 GLQDTSSEHIGVIGK
+3439 GLQDKSSEQIGVIGK

-3464 EHEMSLKERDDALVI
+3464 EHEMSLKERDDVLVI
-3479 SQALATEK
+3479 SQSLATEK

-3583 LEMSVTKLKQQKED
+3583 LEMSVAKLKQQKED
-3597 LESSV
+3597 LDSSV
-3602 SSLSKE
+3602 SSLSRE

-3705 EALFKANKS
+3705 EALVKAHKS
-3714 ESERE
+3714 EAERE

-3742 TQAKQQ
+3742 TKAKQL
-3748 KMEELEEENKK
+3748 KMEELEEENKQ
-3759 IRIDLLEFDDK
+3759 IRIDLLEFDEK
-3770 QKVTVEEL
+3770 QKATVEEL

-3810 GSMAEALKEAT
+3810 GSLAEALKEAT
-3821 CSLEKWPTDSKACE
+3821 CSLEKWPTESKACE
-3835 QNIQLKLDD
+3835 QNMQLKLDD

-3856 KSQKTELASQQ
+3856 ESQKTELASQQ
-3867 EINKLMQKEKETL
+3867 EINTLMQKGKETL
-3880 SERIKQMQNKH
+3880 SERIKQMQNTH

-3912 SQETISLNEKVR
+3912 SQETTSLNEKVR

-3947 KNENEYLEMVILKN
+3947 KNENEYLEIVILKN
-3961 SERIDELTET
+3961 AERIDELTET

-3983 SQLTESKEKVTQVC
+3983 SQLTESKEKATQVC

-4063 LKSSESAHEQVEKE
+4063 LKDSESAHEQVEKE
-4077 LREMTERISSLE
+4077 LREMTERISCLE
-4089 EGRRH
+4089 EGRKH

-4154 IFMEREVIFQQ
+4154 IFMEREVILQQ

-4171 GSKERESQVVLE
+4171 GSKEKESQVVLE

-4194 MNTLTREAD
+4194 MNTLKREAD

-4214 SPHGTDAVKQWN
+4214 SPQGTDAVKQWN

-4249 FLEDIRVKEKEIT
+4249 FLEDIRVKEKEMT

-4312 LSEQVERLEQDRSAL
+4312 LSDQVERLEQDRSAL
-4327 NIHLTGSVDSTSKM
+4327 NRHLTGSVDSTSKM

-4359 LLSQSHGDML
+4359 LLSQSHSDML
-4369 QVAFEKQE
+4369 QVDSEKQE

-4425 RLTALYYER
+4425 RITALYYER

-4463 KMAAQMGT
+4463 KMAAQMET

-4551 QVLSLKDSQLK
+4551 QVLFLKDSQLK

-4601 ALKAE
+4601 ALKAA

-4616 LEANILALNKGMQE
+4616 LEANILAMNKGMQE

-4672 QLLQRETEEK
+4672 QLLERETEKK

-4713 RVAELARDLMQTE
+4713 RVAELARDLMQAE
-4726 QLLSNARVQS
+4726 KLLSDSRVQS

-4750 AALQNDRD
+4750 ATLQNDRD

-4810 SALESKDA
+4810 SALESKDV

-4832 LSEKEGQFQRVSL
+4832 LSVKEGQLQRVSM

-4885 QGLGPEVVG
+4885 QGLGPEVVD

-4915 RDGLETKQR
+4915 RDGL
-4924 VDELQSALQ
+4924 
-4933 QAQAFKLQTETE
+4933 
-4945 VSGYQAEL
+4945 VSH
-4953 AELRSESSRL
+4953 
-4963 QSECQRLAGER
+4963 
-4974 KETMALVGKDVSD
+4974 
-4987 DPSLTQLQAERTQL
+4987 QL
-5001 QSHLQRCL
+5001 
-5009 YEIQQRDLHCQQL
+5009 
-5022 NAKLQQVVEE
+5022 
-5032 KGGVSAQLRAVSQT
+5032 
-5046 LRDTQNRC
+5046 
-5054 YWLENQALPNQHHQ
+5054 
-5068 GLAKGAV
+5068 
-5075 SVEVAPGAPQERS
+5075 
-5088 SAVVDME
+5088 
-5095 AMEAG
+5095 
-5100 ELRTRLVE
+5100 
-5108 MEQSVV
+5108 
-5114 QLSESLAEER
+5114 
-5124 TRREAAEEALGLAED
+5124 
-5139 RAKSVDSSPSRTTQR
+5139 
-5154 DFSIQLD
+5154 
-5161 TEEEWEALILNPNEP
+5161 
-5176 LVTRKVKGG
+5176 
-5185 MLACRRWLRGRSLY
+5185 
-5199 CSKLLT
+5199 
-5205 SRARSRYLFLGYLL
+5205 
-5219 ILHVAVLMCLTGAL
+5219 